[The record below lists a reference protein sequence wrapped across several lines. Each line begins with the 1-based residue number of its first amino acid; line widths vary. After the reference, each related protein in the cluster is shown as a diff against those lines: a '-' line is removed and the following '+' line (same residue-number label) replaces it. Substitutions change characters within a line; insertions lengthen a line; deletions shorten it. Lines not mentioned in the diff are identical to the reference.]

1 MPTNVARYARLAEE
15 TAVRITGSYLSWT
28 DFLNTAARLYKYPY
42 HEQLLIY
49 AQRPEATA
57 CASFDIW
64 NQYMGRYIR
73 RGAKGIALIDSSGDT
88 PKLKY
93 VFDVS
98 DTGGSERSRSPN
110 LWTYRPEHEQAVSAD
125 LEQQFSIPG
134 TGDFAEQLEQIVYVQ
149 VTNYFLAHQQ
159 DILGIVDGSGL
170 EGYHEYDKGVA
181 FINAAAVSVNYTL
194 FARCGLAETSRFA
207 PEDFA
212 PVLDFNTPQ
221 AVSALGS
228 AVSQIS
234 EAILRTMEV
243 TIKRYDRAQQAER
256 SVTHGEQ
263 SDLHTQRG
271 LLDSR
276 PGTVPAGDEAP
287 GQVRE
292 DAQTVPAGAPS
303 GAVEQP
309 DPVGAAVSP
318 SGGDRGDGEPAIGA
332 DDAPAGEGGRGD
344 GGTEGQRPDEMG
356 GSDEQPESPG
366 GRSDPD
372 GTDLRLTEE
381 TPPLVETQFSFFPT
395 EAEQIESIAEAE
407 RAEPAPSAFS
417 FTQEEID
424 HVLRLGGNTD
434 RQRERIVAAFEKQKS
449 TPEIA
454 AVLQQLYHG
463 GNGIGSMNVW
473 YDQEGIRLS
482 HGESARYD
490 RSAQVISWSAAA
502 ERIGQLLETGQF
514 ATNIELAEAEG
525 YERRLLAEQFWNL
538 YHDFSEEARV
548 SGYLES
554 LSENP
559 ERGFPE
565 QTAWIAEH
573 LKSSEFRTV
582 LAAEFQQFHHDYK
595 KDRWL
600 LRFHYHKLDEL
611 LQNLQDLDLPRR
623 TFSAEQMEVPSSS
636 QHITQDEIDAA
647 LSSGSG
653 VSGGKGRIF
662 AFFQEG
668 HTDKEKANF
677 LKHEHGIGGRSH
689 ALSGATYSEESHD
702 SKGMRFKK
710 QDCPDISLSWEKVSR
725 RITDLIRKGRYL
737 TEQEQAEY
745 DKIQEEKALAESVPE
760 LETVGRIEY
769 PGTNGEPGEI
779 VAYTDAEQFVQDIRE
794 ETYYGAPITVVLY
807 RDEHGQTIPQDF
819 LKELDPPPKGLRV
832 EDAPVLENDLD
843 AIAPGE
849 GDTVEDRQP
858 DASIW
863 PYNGVKGRHPDDIV
877 LYQMGDF
884 FEIYGEDA
892 KVVAPELGLQLVSR
906 TIPTGGRVEMCGFPA
921 NRLEQ
926 VVEQLRDKHDVTVS
940 AAMEGNVQRREY
952 SLLSI
957 DHEAEQAINAREAE
971 FGADGTRVFRDAEA
985 ETAPRYEVVVY
996 HHFENGFD
1004 ERGDY
1009 QTLREAEEAAE
1020 KYVDGSM
1027 EPDGFA
1033 YDGAAVYDLTD
1044 KKYLRIYGDYPDEKA
1059 HAQVNEL
1066 TQSNDLQVEMEAW
1079 QAQQASEK
1087 QDVVDAL
1094 TEQEQTIVRAMETA
1108 GFLFDPQGANPGL
1121 NENLVFTAGE
1131 SGYPVTFQNWEQAYA
1146 WIDAA
1151 ELRDTPGLRE
1161 QVQQI
1166 LHPAAKDAVLSD
1178 EEFARDY
1185 LVPGETTFEMNG
1197 RTFMVDRVNENSG
1210 TVNLQDITFVQAV
1223 GFPIFRVEPISAI
1236 RQYLEP
1242 QQEIQPQQPNSF
1254 IDHYYVVE
1262 DLQVRGALQLKE
1274 YSTFGEAMTAYRSLP
1289 TDRVK
1294 ALGVQNTRTPLP
1306 GSLDLIQCK
1315 DGHDTLI
1322 RDYERVDGWQNPE
1335 ILELVDKIDAAL
1347 RENRVN
1353 ATPAENYVITND
1365 NLGTGGQKEKFWRNI
1380 KAIATLKQIE
1390 REERHATPEEQHLL
1404 SQYVGWGG
1412 LADAFDQ
1419 GKSAWATEYSELKE
1433 LLTPEEYA
1441 AARSSTL
1448 NAHYTSPTIIRAI
1461 YDAVGQMGFQ
1471 TGNILEPAMGIG
1483 NFFGVLPEEMKNS
1496 RLYGVELDSIS
1507 GRIARQLYPNA
1518 NITIAGFETTDRR
1531 DFYDLAIGNVPF
1543 GDYKVNDRGYNRL
1556 GFSIHNYFLAK
1567 SLDQLRPGGVA
1578 AFVTSRYTM
1587 DAKNPEVRRYLGQR
1601 AELLGAIRLPN
1612 TAFKANAGAEVVS
1625 DILFLQKRDRPMD
1638 LEPDWVHLG
1647 QTEDGY
1653 AINSYFLDHPEMVL
1667 GKNSSVSTAHG
1678 MDYTVQPLED
1688 RSLGELLQEAVQH
1701 IQGSYREAELPDLDE
1716 SAPLQ
1721 NTIPAD
1727 PEVKNYSYTVV
1738 EGEVYYRENSI
1749 MVQPDLNATAK
1760 ERVKGMVNLRRIL
1773 SDLITYQLEDYPDTA
1788 ISDKQ
1793 QELNAAYDQF
1803 TAKFGLINTRA
1814 NALAFSQDSSYYLL
1828 CSLEILDEEKNLK
1841 AKADIFT
1848 KRTIRPERQ
1857 ITSVDTPAEALAVSI
1872 GEHGKVDLPFM
1883 AQLLGT
1889 PDQYDDLISS
1899 LQGVIFRDPL
1909 EASAEDITQGW
1920 HTADDYLSGNVRAKL
1935 KMARMA
1941 AQTDSS
1947 YSMNVSAL
1955 EKAKPKDLDASEI
1968 DVRLG
1973 ATWLDKTY
1981 VQQFMVETFDT
1992 PYYLRRSIQVHFA
2005 AQTAEWN
2012 ISGKTSIGRND
2023 VAATVTYGTERA
2035 SAYRILEDT
2044 LNLRDVRIY
2053 DTIQDADGKEKR
2065 VLNKSETTLAQQKQ
2079 QAIKD
2084 AFRDWIWKDAR
2095 RRETLVTQYNE
2106 LFNSQRPREFDGSHI
2121 HFVGMNPEITLRE
2134 HQRNAIAHVL
2144 YGGNTLLAHE
2154 VGAGKS
2160 FEMAASAME
2169 SKRLGLCQKS
2179 MFVVPNHLI
2188 LQWSNE
2194 FLRLYPNANL
2204 LVTTEK
2210 DFAPDRRKKF
2220 CARIATGD
2228 YDAVIIGHS
2237 QFEKIPIS
2245 AERQERLLQREI
2257 DDVTNALDELK
2268 RNRGESFS
2276 IKQMEKT
2283 RKSLQARLEK
2293 LNNTER
2299 KDDVITFE
2307 QLGVD
2312 RLFVDESQSYKNLF
2326 LYTKMR
2332 NIAGL
2337 STSEA
2342 QRSSD
2347 MFMKCRYLDEITG
2360 GRGVVF
2366 ASGTPVSNS
2375 MTELYTLMRYLQY
2388 NTLQQKG
2395 LSHFDAWAS
2404 TFGETVTA
2412 IELAPEGTGYRARTR
2427 FAKFFNLPELM
2438 SMFKE
2443 VADIKTS
2450 DQLHLPVP
2458 DARFETVVVQPS
2470 SVQKEMVT
2478 ALSDRAAKVHS
2489 GMVDPSE
2496 DNMLRITSDGRK
2508 IGLDQRL
2515 MNPMLP
2521 DDPGSK
2527 VNACVEKVLA
2537 IWKDGQADRLTQMIF
2552 CDMSTPKGDGSF
2564 NVYDDIRSKL
2574 IAQGVPEKEI
2584 AFIHTANTDAKKKE
2598 LFAKVRSGQVRI
2610 LMGSTQKMG
2619 AGTNAQDRL
2628 IALHHLDVGWR
2639 PSDMTQRNGRIIRQ
2653 GNQNKEVQIY
2663 QYVTEGTFDA
2673 YIWQTL
2679 ENKQKFISQIM
2690 TSKSPV
2696 RACEDVDEQALS
2708 YAEVKALCAGNP
2720 LIKEKMDLDIEVSR
2734 LKVLKADHQSKQYR
2748 LEDQILKVFPAQI
2761 EQCKSVIQRL
2771 EMDIQ
2776 TVQAHPLPKE
2786 GFVGIQV
2793 GSRVFDD
2800 KQLAGAAILAACKAC
2815 KTMEAI
2821 HVGSYRGFEMELSFS
2836 PIQNAFEMSL
2846 KGAISHRVTLG
2857 TDARGN
2863 LIRMDNT
2870 LAAIPDQLT
2879 HTKEQLSNVEYQMEA
2894 AKAELG
2900 KPFPQAEELT
2910 QKSSRLAELDAQL
2923 NMADSGTVSQ
2933 EQEKPKA
2940 LDEIIAQATAAAA
2953 QENSQRR
2960 QNPQVKRET
2969 ER

>member
-1 MPTNVARYARLAEE
+1 
-15 TAVRITGSYLSWT
+15 
-28 DFLNTAARLYKYPY
+28 
-42 HEQLLIY
+42 
-49 AQRPEATA
+49 
-57 CASFDIW
+57 
-64 NQYMGRYIR
+64 
-73 RGAKGIALIDSSGDT
+73 
-88 PKLKY
+88 
-93 VFDVS
+93 
-98 DTGGSERSRSPN
+98 
-110 LWTYRPEHEQAVSAD
+110 
-125 LEQQFSIPG
+125 
-134 TGDFAEQLEQIVYVQ
+134 
-149 VTNYFLAHQQ
+149 
-159 DILGIVDGSGL
+159 
-170 EGYHEYDKGVA
+170 
-181 FINAAAVSVNYTL
+181 
-194 FARCGLAETSRFA
+194 
-207 PEDFA
+207 
-212 PVLDFNTPQ
+212 
-221 AVSALGS
+221 
-228 AVSQIS
+228 
-234 EAILRTMEV
+234 ME
-243 TIKRYDRAQQAER
+243 
-256 SVTHGEQ
+256 
-263 SDLHTQRG
+263 
-271 LLDSR
+271 
-276 PGTVPAGDEAP
+276 
-287 GQVRE
+287 
-292 DAQTVPAGAPS
+292 
-303 GAVEQP
+303 
-309 DPVGAAVSP
+309 
-318 SGGDRGDGEPAIGA
+318 
-332 DDAPAGEGGRGD
+332 
-344 GGTEGQRPDEMG
+344 
-356 GSDEQPESPG
+356 
-366 GRSDPD
+366 
-372 GTDLRLTEE
+372 
-381 TPPLVETQFSFFPT
+381 
-395 EAEQIESIAEAE
+395 
-407 RAEPAPSAFS
+407 
-417 FTQEEID
+417 
-424 HVLRLGGNTD
+424 
-434 RQRERIVAAFEKQKS
+434 
-449 TPEIA
+449 
-454 AVLQQLYHG
+454 
-463 GNGIGSMNVW
+463 
-473 YDQEGIRLS
+473 
-482 HGESARYD
+482 
-490 RSAQVISWSAAA
+490 
-502 ERIGQLLETGQF
+502 
-514 ATNIELAEAEG
+514 
-525 YERRLLAEQFWNL
+525 
-538 YHDFSEEARV
+538 
-548 SGYLES
+548 
-554 LSENP
+554 
-559 ERGFPE
+559 
-565 QTAWIAEH
+565 
-573 LKSSEFRTV
+573 
-582 LAAEFQQFHHDYK
+582 
-595 KDRWL
+595 
-600 LRFHYHKLDEL
+600 
-611 LQNLQDLDLPRR
+611 
-623 TFSAEQMEVPSSS
+623 
-636 QHITQDEIDAA
+636 
-647 LSSGSG
+647 
-653 VSGGKGRIF
+653 
-662 AFFQEG
+662 
-668 HTDKEKANF
+668 
-677 LKHEHGIGGRSH
+677 
-689 ALSGATYSEESHD
+689 
-702 SKGMRFKK
+702 
-710 QDCPDISLSWEKVSR
+710 
-725 RITDLIRKGRYL
+725 
-737 TEQEQAEY
+737 
-745 DKIQEEKALAESVPE
+745 
-760 LETVGRIEY
+760 
-769 PGTNGEPGEI
+769 
-779 VAYTDAEQFVQDIRE
+779 YTDAEQFIQDIQE

-819 LKELDPPPKGLRV
+819 LKQLDPPPKGFRV
-832 EDAPVLENDLD
+832 EDAPVLANDLD
-843 AIAPGE
+843 AIAPEE
-849 GDTVEDRQP
+849 GNTLEDRQT
-858 DASIW
+858 DASVW
-863 PYNGVKGRHPDDIV
+863 AYNGVKERHPDDIV

-892 KVVAPELGLQLVSR
+892 KVAAPELGLQLVSR

-921 NRLEQ
+921 SRLEQ

-940 AAMEGNVQRREY
+940 AAMEGSTQRREY
-952 SLLSI
+952 SLPSI
-957 DHEAEQAINAREAE
+957 DHEAEQAINAQEAE
-971 FGADGTRVFRDAEA
+971 FGADGTRVFRNEETNAAPTIRELHEQYKPIVLEAVLQDTAYRNACGHSDYENAVIEGNAAIRRAVLGSGNMELLRLYSDMPEFRQRLHREIIDGTYPRLHELLRPLSQDDIDDAIRAWNSDPQSKHAVVRFMEEHGQEDGAAEWLAREYGANPAKPLHFTRSGSDIDVQFPWEA
-985 ETAPRYEVVVY
+985 VRNRIAQLVQEGKFITWQEMEDAQRMAPRYEVVVY

-1009 QTLREAEEAAE
+1009 HTLREAEEAAQ

-1044 KKYLRIYGDYPDEKA
+1044 KKYLRIFGDYPDEKA

-1066 TQSNDLQVEMEAW
+1066 TQSNDLQIEMEAW
-1079 QAQQASEK
+1079 QAQQTGEK
-1087 QDVVDAL
+1087 QDVVDA
-1094 TEQEQTIVRAMETA
+1094 
-1108 GFLFDPQGANPGL
+1108 
-1121 NENLVFTAGE
+1121 
-1131 SGYPVTFQNWEQAYA
+1131 
-1146 WIDAA
+1146 
-1151 ELRDTPGLRE
+1151 
-1161 QVQQI
+1161 
-1166 LHPAAKDAVLSD
+1166 LSD

-1242 QQEIQPQQPNSF
+1242 QQEIQPAQPNSF
-1254 IDHYYVVE
+1254 IDYYYVVE
-1262 DLQVRGALQLKE
+1262 DLQVRGALQLNE
-1274 YSTFGEAMTAYRSLP
+1274 YRTFEEAMAAYRSLP

-1335 ILELVDKIDAAL
+1335 ILELVGKIDAAL
-1347 RENRVN
+1347 RENRVS

-1390 REERHATPEEQHLL
+1390 REKRHATPEEQHLL

-1419 GKSAWATEYSELKE
+1419 GKSAWAAEYSELKE

-1483 NFFGVLPEEMKNS
+1483 NFFGMLPEEMKNS

-1507 GRIARQLYPNA
+1507 GRIARQLYPKA

-1531 DFYDLAIGNVPF
+1531 DFFDLAIGNVPF
-1543 GDYKVNDRGYNRL
+1543 GDYKVNDRGYNQL

-1653 AINSYFLDHPEMVL
+1653 SINSYFLDHPEMVL

-1688 RSLGELLQEAVQH
+1688 RSLGDLLQEAVRH
-1701 IQGSYREAELPDLDE
+1701 IQGSYREADLPDLDE

-1803 TAKFGLINTRA
+1803 TAKYGLINARA

-1857 ITSVDTPAEALAVSI
+1857 VTSVDTPAEALAVSI

-1889 PDQYDDLISS
+1889 PDRYEDLLSS

-1935 KMARMA
+1935 KVAQMA

-1955 EKAKPKDLDASEI
+1955 EKAQPKDLEASEI

-1973 ATWLDKTY
+1973 ATWLDKSY
-1981 VQQFMVETFDT
+1981 IQQFMVETFDT

-2053 DTIQDADGKEKR
+2053 DTVQDADGKEKR
-2065 VLNKSETTLAQQKQ
+2065 VLNRPATTMAQQKQ

-2084 AFRDWIWKDAR
+2084 AFRDWIWKDAS

-2245 AERQERLLQREI
+2245 AERQQRLLQQEI

-2312 RLFVDESQSYKNLF
+2312 RLFVDESQAYKN
-2326 LYTKMR
+2326 
-2332 NIAGL
+2332 
-2337 STSEA
+2337 
-2342 QRSSD
+2342 
-2347 MFMKCRYLDEITG
+2347 
-2360 GRGVVF
+2360 
-2366 ASGTPVSNS
+2366 
-2375 MTELYTLMRYLQY
+2375 
-2388 NTLQQKG
+2388 
-2395 LSHFDAWAS
+2395 
-2404 TFGETVTA
+2404 
-2412 IELAPEGTGYRARTR
+2412 RAKR
-2427 FAKFFNLPELM
+2427 
-2438 SMFKE
+2438 
-2443 VADIKTS
+2443 
-2450 DQLHLPVP
+2450 
-2458 DARFETVVVQPS
+2458 
-2470 SVQKEMVT
+2470 
-2478 ALSDRAAKVHS
+2478 
-2489 GMVDPSE
+2489 
-2496 DNMLRITSDGRK
+2496 
-2508 IGLDQRL
+2508 
-2515 MNPMLP
+2515 
-2521 DDPGSK
+2521 
-2527 VNACVEKVLA
+2527 
-2537 IWKDGQADRLTQMIF
+2537 
-2552 CDMSTPKGDGSF
+2552 
-2564 NVYDDIRSKL
+2564 
-2574 IAQGVPEKEI
+2574 
-2584 AFIHTANTDAKKKE
+2584 
-2598 LFAKVRSGQVRI
+2598 
-2610 LMGSTQKMG
+2610 
-2619 AGTNAQDRL
+2619 
-2628 IALHHLDVGWR
+2628 
-2639 PSDMTQRNGRIIRQ
+2639 
-2653 GNQNKEVQIY
+2653 
-2663 QYVTEGTFDA
+2663 
-2673 YIWQTL
+2673 
-2679 ENKQKFISQIM
+2679 
-2690 TSKSPV
+2690 
-2696 RACEDVDEQALS
+2696 
-2708 YAEVKALCAGNP
+2708 CA
-2720 LIKEKMDLDIEVSR
+2720 
-2734 LKVLKADHQSKQYR
+2734 
-2748 LEDQILKVFPAQI
+2748 
-2761 EQCKSVIQRL
+2761 
-2771 EMDIQ
+2771 
-2776 TVQAHPLPKE
+2776 
-2786 GFVGIQV
+2786 
-2793 GSRVFDD
+2793 
-2800 KQLAGAAILAACKAC
+2800 
-2815 KTMEAI
+2815 
-2821 HVGSYRGFEMELSFS
+2821 
-2836 PIQNAFEMSL
+2836 
-2846 KGAISHRVTLG
+2846 
-2857 TDARGN
+2857 
-2863 LIRMDNT
+2863 
-2870 LAAIPDQLT
+2870 
-2879 HTKEQLSNVEYQMEA
+2879 
-2894 AKAELG
+2894 
-2900 KPFPQAEELT
+2900 
-2910 QKSSRLAELDAQL
+2910 
-2923 NMADSGTVSQ
+2923 
-2933 EQEKPKA
+2933 
-2940 LDEIIAQATAAAA
+2940 
-2953 QENSQRR
+2953 
-2960 QNPQVKRET
+2960 
-2969 ER
+2969 

>member
-1 MPTNVARYARLAEE
+1 M
-15 TAVRITGSYLSWT
+15 
-28 DFLNTAARLYKYPY
+28 
-42 HEQLLIY
+42 
-49 AQRPEATA
+49 
-57 CASFDIW
+57 
-64 NQYMGRYIR
+64 
-73 RGAKGIALIDSSGDT
+73 
-88 PKLKY
+88 
-93 VFDVS
+93 
-98 DTGGSERSRSPN
+98 
-110 LWTYRPEHEQAVSAD
+110 
-125 LEQQFSIPG
+125 
-134 TGDFAEQLEQIVYVQ
+134 
-149 VTNYFLAHQQ
+149 
-159 DILGIVDGSGL
+159 
-170 EGYHEYDKGVA
+170 
-181 FINAAAVSVNYTL
+181 
-194 FARCGLAETSRFA
+194 
-207 PEDFA
+207 
-212 PVLDFNTPQ
+212 
-221 AVSALGS
+221 
-228 AVSQIS
+228 
-234 EAILRTMEV
+234 
-243 TIKRYDRAQQAER
+243 
-256 SVTHGEQ
+256 
-263 SDLHTQRG
+263 
-271 LLDSR
+271 
-276 PGTVPAGDEAP
+276 
-287 GQVRE
+287 
-292 DAQTVPAGAPS
+292 
-303 GAVEQP
+303 
-309 DPVGAAVSP
+309 
-318 SGGDRGDGEPAIGA
+318 
-332 DDAPAGEGGRGD
+332 
-344 GGTEGQRPDEMG
+344 
-356 GSDEQPESPG
+356 
-366 GRSDPD
+366 
-372 GTDLRLTEE
+372 
-381 TPPLVETQFSFFPT
+381 ETQFSFFPT

-434 RQRERIVAAFEKQKS
+434 RQREQIVAEFEKQKS

-454 AVLQQLYHG
+454 AVLQRLYHG
-463 GNGIGSMNVW
+463 GNGIGSINVW

-482 HGESARYD
+482 RGESARYD

-502 ERIGQLLETGQF
+502 QRIGQLLEAGQF

-525 YERRLLAEQFWNL
+525 YERSLLAEQLWNL

-565 QTAWIAEH
+565 QTAWIAEQ
-573 LKSSEFRTV
+573 LKSSEFQTV
-582 LAAEFQQFHHDYK
+582 LAAEFQQLLQDYQQ
-595 KDRWL
+595 DRHL
-600 LRFHYHKLDEL
+600 LRFHYHKLDEIL
-611 LQNLQDLDLPRR
+611 ASLQDLELPRR
-623 TFSAEQMEVPSSS
+623 TFSTENMEVPSSS

-647 LSSGSG
+647 LASGSG

-662 AFFQEG
+662 AFFQES
-668 HTDKEKANF
+668 HTEKEKADF
-677 LKHEHGIGGRSH
+677 LKHEHGIGGHSH

-710 QDCPDISLSWEKVSR
+710 QDCPDVSLSWEKVSR

-745 DKIQEEKALAESVPE
+745 DKIQEEKALAESAPE

-769 PGTNGEPGEI
+769 LGTNGEPGEV
-779 VAYTDAEQFVQDIRE
+779 VAYTDAEQFIQDIRE

-807 RDEHGQTIPQDF
+807 RDAHGQTIPQDF
-819 LKELDPPPKGLRV
+819 LKELDPPPKGFRV
-832 EDAPVLENDLD
+832 ENAPV
-843 AIAPGE
+843 
-849 GDTVEDRQP
+849 
-858 DASIW
+858 
-863 PYNGVKGRHPDDIV
+863 
-877 LYQMGDF
+877 M
-884 FEIYGEDA
+884 
-892 KVVAPELGLQLVSR
+892 
-906 TIPTGGRVEMCGFPA
+906 
-921 NRLEQ
+921 
-926 VVEQLRDKHDVTVS
+926 
-940 AAMEGNVQRREY
+940 
-952 SLLSI
+952 
-957 DHEAEQAINAREAE
+957 EQAIHTQEQ
-971 FGADGTRVFRDAEA
+971 TQDAQRM
-985 ETAPRYEVVVY
+985 APRYQVIVY
-996 HHFENGFD
+996 HPVENGFD
-1004 ERGDY
+1004 ERRDY
-1009 QTLREAEEAAE
+1009 PTLREAEEAAQ

-1044 KKYLRIYGDYPDEKA
+1044 KKYLRIYGEYPDETA
-1059 HAQVNEL
+1059 QAQVNEL
-1066 TQSNDLQVEMEAW
+1066 AQSNDLQVEMEAW
-1079 QAQQASEK
+1079 KSQQASEK
-1087 QDVVDAL
+1087 QDVVDA
-1094 TEQEQTIVRAMETA
+1094 
-1108 GFLFDPQGANPGL
+1108 
-1121 NENLVFTAGE
+1121 
-1131 SGYPVTFQNWEQAYA
+1131 
-1146 WIDAA
+1146 
-1151 ELRDTPGLRE
+1151 
-1161 QVQQI
+1161 
-1166 LHPAAKDAVLSD
+1166 LSD

-1185 LVPGETTFEMNG
+1185 LVPGETTFQMNG

-1223 GFPIFRVEPISAI
+1223 GFPIFRVEPIAAI

-1242 QQEIQPQQPNSF
+1242 QQEIQPQQSNSF

-1274 YSTFGEAMTAYRSLP
+1274 YSTFVEAMAAYRSLP

-1347 RENRVN
+1347 RENRLS
-1353 ATPAENYVITND
+1353 ATPAENYVITD
-1365 NLGTGGQKEKFWRNI
+1365 DHLGEGGPKAKFQANIRAIQLLQELESTGQQ
-1380 KAIATLKQIE
+1380 AT
-1390 REERHATPEEQHLL
+1390 AEQQEVL
-1404 SQYVGWGG
+1404 SRYVGWGG
-1412 LADAFDQ
+1412 LADAFDPS
-1419 GKSAWATEYSELKE
+1419 KDSWSKEYTTLKNLLSE
-1433 LLTPEEYA
+1433 EEYA

-1483 NFFGVLPEEMKNS
+1483 NFFGMLPEEMKNS

-1507 GRIARQLYPNA
+1507 GRIARQLYPRA

-1531 DFYDLAIGNVPF
+1531 DFFDLAIGNVPF

-1653 AINSYFLDHPEMVL
+1653 SINSYFLDHPEMVL

-1678 MDYTVQPLED
+1678 MDYTVEPLED
-1688 RSLGELLQEAVQH
+1688 HSLGDLLQEAVQH

-1803 TAKFGLINTRA
+1803 TAKYGLINARA

-1857 ITSVDTPAEALAVSI
+1857 VTSVDTPAEALAVSI

-1889 PDQYDDLISS
+1889 PDQYEDLLSS
-1899 LQGVIFRDPL
+1899 LQGVIFRDPM

-1935 KMARMA
+1935 KVAQLA
-1941 AQTDSS
+1941 AQTDSG
-1947 YSMNVSAL
+1947 YSVNVSAL
-1955 EKAKPKDLDASEI
+1955 EKAQPKDLDASEI

-1973 ATWLDKTY
+1973 ATWLDKSY
-1981 VQQFMVETFDT
+1981 IQQFMMETFET

-2005 AQTAEWN
+2005 PHTAEWN

-2084 AFRDWIWKDAR
+2084 AFRDWIWKDAS

-2210 DFAPDRRKKF
+2210 DFEPARRKKF

-2245 AERQERLLQREI
+2245 AERQQRLLQQEI

-2312 RLFVDESQSYKNLF
+2312 RLFVDESQAYKNLF

-2412 IELAPEGTGYRARTR
+2412 IEMAPEGIGYRARTR

-2438 SMFKE
+2438 S
-2443 VADIKTS
+2443 
-2450 DQLHLPVP
+2450 
-2458 DARFETVVVQPS
+2458 
-2470 SVQKEMVT
+2470 
-2478 ALSDRAAKVHS
+2478 
-2489 GMVDPSE
+2489 
-2496 DNMLRITSDGRK
+2496 
-2508 IGLDQRL
+2508 
-2515 MNPMLP
+2515 
-2521 DDPGSK
+2521 
-2527 VNACVEKVLA
+2527 
-2537 IWKDGQADRLTQMIF
+2537 
-2552 CDMSTPKGDGSF
+2552 
-2564 NVYDDIRSKL
+2564 
-2574 IAQGVPEKEI
+2574 
-2584 AFIHTANTDAKKKE
+2584 
-2598 LFAKVRSGQVRI
+2598 
-2610 LMGSTQKMG
+2610 
-2619 AGTNAQDRL
+2619 
-2628 IALHHLDVGWR
+2628 
-2639 PSDMTQRNGRIIRQ
+2639 
-2653 GNQNKEVQIY
+2653 
-2663 QYVTEGTFDA
+2663 
-2673 YIWQTL
+2673 
-2679 ENKQKFISQIM
+2679 
-2690 TSKSPV
+2690 
-2696 RACEDVDEQALS
+2696 
-2708 YAEVKALCAGNP
+2708 
-2720 LIKEKMDLDIEVSR
+2720 IEVSR

-2748 LEDQILKVFPAQI
+2748 LEDQILKEFPAQI

-2771 EMDIQ
+2771 ETDIQ

-2793 GSRVFDD
+2793 GSRTFDD
-2800 KQLAGAAILAACKAC
+2800 KQLAGTAILAACKAC

-2821 HVGSYRGFEMELSFS
+2821 HIGSYRGFEMELSYS
-2836 PIQNAFEMSL
+2836 LIQNAFEMSL
-2846 KGAISHRVTLG
+2846 KGAISHRVALG

-2863 LIRMDNT
+2863 LTRMDNA
-2870 LAAIPDQLT
+2870 LASIPDRLT

-2894 AKAELG
+2894 AKAELE
-2900 KPFPQAEELT
+2900 KPFPQAEELA
-2910 QKSSRLAELDAQL
+2910 QKSARLAELDAQL
-2923 NMADSGTVSQ
+2923 NMADSGSVPQ
-2933 EQEKPKA
+2933 EKEKPKT
-2940 LDEIIAQATAAAA
+2940 LDEIIAKATAAAA
-2953 QENSQRR
+2953 QENAQRR
-2960 QNPQVKRET
+2960 QNPQVKREP

>member
-15 TAVRITGSYLSWT
+15 TAVRITGSYLSWI
-28 DFLNTAARLYKYPY
+28 DFLSTAARLYKYPY

-64 NQYMGRYIR
+64 NRYMGRYIR
-73 RGAKGIALIDSSGDT
+73 RGAKGIALIDSTSDT
-88 PKLKY
+88 PNLKY

-194 FARCGLAETSRFA
+194 FARCVLAERDHFA

-243 TIKRYDRAQQAER
+243 TIKRYDREHKDER

-271 LLDSR
+271 LLGSR

-292 DAQTVPAGAPS
+292 DAQAVPAGASS
-303 GAVEQP
+303 GSVEQP

-332 DDAPAGEGGRGD
+332 DDAPAGADGRRD

-356 GSDEQPESPG
+356 GLDEQPEGPG

-381 TPPLVETQFSFFPT
+381 TPPLAQMQFSFFPS
-395 EAEQIESIAEAE
+395 EQEQIESIAEAE

-434 RQRERIVAAFEKQKS
+434 RQRERIVAAFEKQKP
-449 TPEIA
+449 TKEIA
-454 AVLQQLYHG
+454 AYLQRLYHG

-473 YDQEGIRLS
+473 YDREGIRLS

-490 RSAQVISWSAAA
+490 RSAQVISWTDAAQ
-502 ERIGQLLETGQF
+502 RIGQLLEAGQF

-525 YERRLLAEQFWNL
+525 YERKLLAEQLWNL

-559 ERGFPE
+559 ERGFPD
-565 QTAWIAEH
+565 QTAWIAEQ
-573 LKSSEFRTV
+573 LKSSQFQTV
-582 LAAEFQQFHHDYK
+582 LASEFQQFHHDYQEG
-595 KDRWL
+595 RWL

-611 LQNLQDLDLPRR
+611 LQTLQDLDLPRR
-623 TFSAEQMEVPSSS
+623 TFSTEQLEVPSSS

-647 LSSGSG
+647 LASGSG
-653 VSGGKGRIF
+653 VSGGKGRTF
-662 AFFQEG
+662 AFFQET
-668 HTDKEKANF
+668 HTDKEKADF
-677 LKHEHGIGGRSH
+677 LKHEHGIGGHSH

-710 QDCPDISLSWEKVSR
+710 LDCPDVSLSWEKVSR

-745 DKIQEEKALAESVPE
+745 DKIQAEKALAESEPE

-769 PGTNGEPGEI
+769 LGTNGEPGE
-779 VAYTDAEQFVQDIRE
+779 VVEYTDAEQFIQDIQE

-819 LKELDPPPKGLRV
+819 LKQLDPPPKGFRV
-832 EDAPVLENDLD
+832 EDAPVMDH
-843 AIAPGE
+843 AIH
-849 GDTVEDRQP
+849 TQ
-858 DASIW
+858 
-863 PYNGVKGRHPDDIV
+863 
-877 LYQMGDF
+877 
-884 FEIYGEDA
+884 
-892 KVVAPELGLQLVSR
+892 
-906 TIPTGGRVEMCGFPA
+906 
-921 NRLEQ
+921 EQ
-926 VVEQLRDKHDVTVS
+926 TQD
-940 AAMEGNVQRREY
+940 M
-952 SLLSI
+952 
-957 DHEAEQAINAREAE
+957 
-971 FGADGTRVFRDAEA
+971 
-985 ETAPRYEVVVY
+985 APRYEVVVY

-1009 QTLREAEEAAE
+1009 HTLSEAEEAAL

-1066 TQSNDLQVEMEAW
+1066 AQSNDLQIEMEAW
-1079 QAQQASEK
+1079 QAQQSGEK
-1087 QDVVDAL
+1087 QAAVDAL
-1094 TEQEQTIVRAMETA
+1094 SEQEQTIVRAMETA
-1108 GFLFDPQGANPGL
+1108 GFLFYPQGANPGL

-1178 EEFARDY
+1178 EEFAREY
-1185 LVPGETTFEMNG
+1185 LVPGETTFQMNG
-1197 RTFMVDRVNENSG
+1197 RTFMVDRVNECSG

-1242 QQEIQPQQPNSF
+1242 RQEIQPQLPNAF

-1274 YSTFGEAMTAYRSLP
+1274 YSTFEEAMAAYRSLP
-1289 TDRVK
+1289 TNQVK

-1347 RENRVN
+1347 RENQVN
-1353 ATPAENYVITND
+1353 TTPAENYVITD
-1365 NLGTGGQKEKFWRNI
+1365 DHLGEGGPKAKFQANIRAIQLLQELESTGQQ
-1380 KAIATLKQIE
+1380 AT
-1390 REERHATPEEQHLL
+1390 AEQQEVL
-1404 SQYVGWGG
+1404 SRYVGWGG
-1412 LADAFDQ
+1412 LADAFDPS
-1419 GKSAWATEYSELKE
+1419 KDSWSKEYTTLKDLLSE
-1433 LLTPEEYA
+1433 EEYA

-1448 NAHYTSPTIIRAI
+1448 NAHYTSPTIIRAV

-1483 NFFGVLPEEMKNS
+1483 NFFGVLPEEMRNS

-1507 GRIARQLYPNA
+1507 GRIARQLYPKA

-1531 DFYDLAIGNVPF
+1531 DFFDLAIGNVPF

-1653 AINSYFLDHPEMVL
+1653 SINSYFLEHPDMVL
-1667 GKNSSVSTAHG
+1667 GRNSSVSTAHG
-1678 MDYTVQPLED
+1678 MDYTVEPLEGI
-1688 RSLGELLQEAVQH
+1688 SLVGQLQEAVRH

-1716 SAPLQ
+1716 SAPVQ

-1773 SDLITYQLEDYPDTA
+1773 SDLITYQLEDFPDAA
-1788 ISDKQ
+1788 ISAKQ

-1803 TAKFGLINTRA
+1803 TAKFGLINARA

-1857 ITSVDTPAEALAVSI
+1857 VTSVDTPAEALAVSI
-1872 GEHGKVDLPFM
+1872 GEHGKVDLPYM

-1941 AQTDSS
+1941 AQTDSG
-1947 YSMNVSAL
+1947 YGVNVSAL

-1973 ATWLDKTY
+1973 ATWLDKSY

-2053 DTIQDADGKEKR
+2053 DTVQDADGKEKR
-2065 VLNKSETTLAQQKQ
+2065 VLNKPATTLAQQKQ

-2084 AFRDWIWKDAR
+2084 AFRDWIWKDAS

-2375 MTELYTLMRYLQY
+2375 MTELY
-2388 NTLQQKG
+2388 
-2395 LSHFDAWAS
+2395 
-2404 TFGETVTA
+2404 
-2412 IELAPEGTGYRARTR
+2412 
-2427 FAKFFNLPELM
+2427 
-2438 SMFKE
+2438 
-2443 VADIKTS
+2443 
-2450 DQLHLPVP
+2450 
-2458 DARFETVVVQPS
+2458 
-2470 SVQKEMVT
+2470 
-2478 ALSDRAAKVHS
+2478 
-2489 GMVDPSE
+2489 
-2496 DNMLRITSDGRK
+2496 
-2508 IGLDQRL
+2508 
-2515 MNPMLP
+2515 
-2521 DDPGSK
+2521 
-2527 VNACVEKVLA
+2527 
-2537 IWKDGQADRLTQMIF
+2537 
-2552 CDMSTPKGDGSF
+2552 
-2564 NVYDDIRSKL
+2564 
-2574 IAQGVPEKEI
+2574 
-2584 AFIHTANTDAKKKE
+2584 
-2598 LFAKVRSGQVRI
+2598 VR
-2610 LMGSTQKMG
+2610 
-2619 AGTNAQDRL
+2619 
-2628 IALHHLDVGWR
+2628 
-2639 PSDMTQRNGRIIRQ
+2639 P
-2653 GNQNKEVQIY
+2653 
-2663 QYVTEGTFDA
+2663 
-2673 YIWQTL
+2673 
-2679 ENKQKFISQIM
+2679 
-2690 TSKSPV
+2690 
-2696 RACEDVDEQALS
+2696 
-2708 YAEVKALCAGNP
+2708 
-2720 LIKEKMDLDIEVSR
+2720 
-2734 LKVLKADHQSKQYR
+2734 
-2748 LEDQILKVFPAQI
+2748 
-2761 EQCKSVIQRL
+2761 
-2771 EMDIQ
+2771 
-2776 TVQAHPLPKE
+2776 
-2786 GFVGIQV
+2786 
-2793 GSRVFDD
+2793 
-2800 KQLAGAAILAACKAC
+2800 
-2815 KTMEAI
+2815 
-2821 HVGSYRGFEMELSFS
+2821 
-2836 PIQNAFEMSL
+2836 
-2846 KGAISHRVTLG
+2846 
-2857 TDARGN
+2857 
-2863 LIRMDNT
+2863 
-2870 LAAIPDQLT
+2870 
-2879 HTKEQLSNVEYQMEA
+2879 
-2894 AKAELG
+2894 
-2900 KPFPQAEELT
+2900 
-2910 QKSSRLAELDAQL
+2910 
-2923 NMADSGTVSQ
+2923 
-2933 EQEKPKA
+2933 
-2940 LDEIIAQATAAAA
+2940 
-2953 QENSQRR
+2953 
-2960 QNPQVKRET
+2960 
-2969 ER
+2969 

>member
-1 MPTNVARYARLAEE
+1 MSSSIKRYVQLADE
-15 TAVRITGSYLSWT
+15 TAMRITSSYLSWT

-73 RGAKGIALIDSSGDT
+73 RGAKGIALIDSTGDT

-110 LWTYRPEHEQAVSAD
+110 LWSYRPEHEQAVSAD

-134 TGDFAEQLEQIVYVQ
+134 TGDFAEQLEQIAYNK
-149 VTNYFLAHQQ
+149 VTEYFLAHQE
-159 DILGIVDGSGL
+159 DIQNIIDGSNL
-170 EGYHEYDKGVA
+170 ERYHEYDKGVA
-181 FINAAAVSVNYTL
+181 FINATAVSVNYTL
-194 FARCGLAETSRFA
+194 FARCGLAERDHFA

-221 AVSALGS
+221 TVSALGS
-228 AVSQIS
+228 AVSEIS

-243 TIKRYDRAQQAER
+243 TIKRYDREQQAER

-276 PGTVPAGDEAP
+276 PGTVPAGDPAP

-292 DAQTVPAGAPS
+292 DAQAVPAGASS
-303 GAVEQP
+303 GAVEQH
-309 DPVGAAVSP
+309 DPVGAAVP
-318 SGGDRGDGEPAIGA
+318 PPEGDRGDGEPSIGA
-332 DDAPAGEGGRGD
+332 DDAPAGGSSRGN

-356 GSDEQPESPG
+356 GADERPEGPG
-366 GRSDPD
+366 GRSDSE

-381 TPPLVETQFSFFPT
+381 TPPLTQMQFSFFPT

-407 RAEPAPSAFS
+407 RAESALSAFS

-424 HVLRLGGNTD
+424 NVLRLGGNTD
-434 RQRERIVAAFEKQKS
+434 RQRERIVAAFEKQKP
-449 TPEIA
+449 TTEIA
-454 AVLQQLYHG
+454 AYLQRLYHG

-490 RSAQVISWSAAA
+490 RSAQVISWVAAA
-502 ERIGQLLETGQF
+502 ERIGQLLEAGQF

-525 YERRLLAEQFWNL
+525 HERKLLAEQLWNL

-554 LSENP
+554 LSDNP
-559 ERGFPE
+559 EQGFPE
-565 QTAWIAEH
+565 QTAWIAEQ

-595 KDRWL
+595 EDRWL
-600 LRFHYHKLDEL
+600 LRFHYHKLEEL

-623 TFSAEQMEVPSSS
+623 AFSTEQMEVPSSS

-647 LSSGSG
+647 LASGSG

-662 AFFQEG
+662 AFFQES
-668 HTDKEKANF
+668 HTEKEKADF
-677 LKHEHGIGGRSH
+677 LKHEHGIGGHSH

-702 SKGMRFKK
+702 SKGIRFKK
-710 QDCPDISLSWEKVSR
+710 LDCPDISLSWEKVSR

-745 DKIQEEKALAESVPE
+745 DKIQEEKALAESEPE
-760 LETVGRIEY
+760 LQTVGRIEY
-769 PGTNGEPGEI
+769 LGSNGKPGE
-779 VAYTDAEQFVQDIRE
+779 VVEYTDAEQFIQDIQE

-807 RDEHGQTIPQDF
+807 RDEHGQTITQDF
-819 LKELDPPPKGLRV
+819 LKQLDPPPKGFRV
-832 EDAPVLENDLD
+832 EDAPVLANDLD
-843 AIAPGE
+843 AIAPEE
-849 GDTVEDRQP
+849 GNTLEDRQT
-858 DASIW
+858 DASVW
-863 PYNGVKGRHPDDIV
+863 AYNGVKERHPDDIV

-892 KVVAPELGLQLVSR
+892 KVAAPELGLQLVSR

-921 NRLEQ
+921 SRLEQ

-940 AAMEGNVQRREY
+940 AAMEGSTQRREY

-957 DHEAEQAINAREAE
+957 DHEAEQSIDAQEAE
-971 FGADGTRVFRDAEA
+971 FGADGTRVFRDAED

-1009 QTLREAEEAAE
+1009 HTLREAEEAAL

-1033 YDGAAVYDLTD
+1033 YDGAAVYDLED

-1066 TQSNDLQVEMEAW
+1066 EQSNDLQIEMEAW
-1079 QAQQASEK
+1079 QAQQTGEK
-1087 QDVVDAL
+1087 QDVVDA
-1094 TEQEQTIVRAMETA
+1094 
-1108 GFLFDPQGANPGL
+1108 
-1121 NENLVFTAGE
+1121 
-1131 SGYPVTFQNWEQAYA
+1131 
-1146 WIDAA
+1146 
-1151 ELRDTPGLRE
+1151 
-1161 QVQQI
+1161 
-1166 LHPAAKDAVLSD
+1166 LSD

-1185 LVPGETTFEMNG
+1185 LVPGETTFQMNG

-1223 GFPIFRVEPISAI
+1223 GFPIFRVEPIAAI

-1242 QQEIQPQQPNSF
+1242 QQEIQPQQSNSF
-1254 IDHYYVVE
+1254 IDHFYVVE

-1274 YSTFGEAMTAYRSLP
+1274 YSTFVEAMAAYRSLP

-1353 ATPAENYVITND
+1353 ATPAENYVITD
-1365 NLGTGGQKEKFWRNI
+1365 DHLGEGGPKAKFQANIRAIQLLQDLESTGQQ
-1380 KAIATLKQIE
+1380 AT
-1390 REERHATPEEQHLL
+1390 AEQQEVL
-1404 SQYVGWGG
+1404 SRYVGWGG
-1412 LADAFDQ
+1412 LADAFDPS
-1419 GKSAWATEYSELKE
+1419 KDFWSKEYTTLKNLLSE
-1433 LLTPEEYA
+1433 EEYA

-1448 NAHYTSPTIIRAI
+1448 NAHYTSPTIIRAV

-1483 NFFGVLPEEMKNS
+1483 NFFGMLPEEMRNS

-1507 GRIARQLYPNA
+1507 GRIARQLYPSA

-1556 GFSIHNYFLAK
+1556 DFSIHNYFLAK

-1653 AINSYFLDHPEMVL
+1653 SINSYFLDHPEMVL

-1688 RSLGELLQEAVQH
+1688 RSLGELLQEAVRH

-1803 TAKFGLINTRA
+1803 TAKYGLINARA

-1857 ITSVDTPAEALAVSI
+1857 VTSVDTPAEALAVSI
-1872 GEHGKVDLPFM
+1872 GEHGKVDLRFM

-1889 PDQYDDLISS
+1889 PDQYEDLLSS

-1935 KMARMA
+1935 KVAQLA

-1947 YSMNVSAL
+1947 YSVNVSAL
-1955 EKAKPKDLDASEI
+1955 EKAQPKDLDASEI

-1973 ATWLDKTY
+1973 ATWLDKSY
-1981 VQQFMVETFDT
+1981 IQQFMMETFET

-2084 AFRDWIWKDAR
+2084 AFRDWIWKDAS

-2210 DFAPDRRKKF
+2210 DFEPARRKKF

-2245 AERQERLLQREI
+2245 AERQQRLLQQEI

-2312 RLFVDESQSYKNLF
+2312 RLFVDESQAYKNLF

-2458 DARFETVVVQPS
+2458 DAKFETVVVQPS
-2470 SVQKEMVT
+2470 PVQQEMVSS
-2478 ALSDRAAKVHS
+2478 LSDRAAKVHS

-2515 MNPMLP
+2515 MNPLLP

-2619 AGTNAQDRL
+2619 AGTNCQDRL
-2628 IALHHLDVGWR
+2628 VALHHLDVGWR

-2653 GNQNKEVQIY
+2653 GNRNKEVQIY

-2748 LEDQILKVFPAQI
+2748 LEDQILKEFPAQI

-2771 EMDIQ
+2771 ETDIQ

-2793 GSRVFDD
+2793 GSRTFDD
-2800 KQLAGAAILAACKAC
+2800 KQLAGTAILAACKAC

-2821 HVGSYRGFEMELSFS
+2821 HIGSYRGFEMELSYS
-2836 PIQNAFEMSL
+2836 LIQNAFEMSL
-2846 KGAISHRVTLG
+2846 KGAISHRVALG

-2863 LIRMDNT
+2863 LTRMDNA
-2870 LAAIPDQLT
+2870 LASIPDRLT

-2894 AKAELG
+2894 AKAELE
-2900 KPFPQAEELT
+2900 KPFPQAEELA
-2910 QKSSRLAELDAQL
+2910 QKSARLAELDAQL
-2923 NMADSGTVSQ
+2923 NMADSGSVPQ
-2933 EQEKPKA
+2933 EKEKPKT
-2940 LDEIIAQATAAAA
+2940 LDEIIAKATAAAA
-2953 QENSQRR
+2953 QENAQRR
-2960 QNPQVKRET
+2960 QNPQVKREP

>member
-1 MPTNVARYARLAEE
+1 MPTNVTRYARLAEE

-110 LWTYRPEHEQAVSAD
+110 LWSYRPEHEQAVSAD

-134 TGDFAEQLEQIVYVQ
+134 TGDFAEQLEQISYNKA
-149 VTNYFLAHQQ
+149 TEYFLAHQQ
-159 DILGIVDGSGL
+159 DILGIVDGSAL

-181 FINAAAVSVNYTL
+181 FINATAVSVNYTL
-194 FARCGLAETSRFA
+194 FARCGLAERDHFA
-207 PEDFA
+207 PEDFS

-221 AVSALGS
+221 TVSALGS
-228 AVSQIS
+228 AVSEIS

-243 TIKRYDRAQQAER
+243 TIKRYDREQQAER

-276 PGTVPAGDEAP
+276 PGTVPAGDQAP

-309 DPVGAAVSP
+309 DPVGAAVPP

-332 DDAPAGEGGRGD
+332 DDAPAGGGGRGD

-356 GSDEQPESPG
+356 GSDERPEGPG
-366 GRSDPD
+366 GRSDSE

-407 RAEPAPSAFS
+407 RAEPAHSAFS

-424 HVLRLGGNTD
+424 HVLRLGGNTV
-434 RQRERIVAAFEKQKS
+434 RQRERIVAAFEKQKP
-449 TPEIA
+449 TEEIA
-454 AVLQQLYHG
+454 AYLQRLYHG

-490 RSAQVISWSAAA
+490 RSAQVISWVAAA
-502 ERIGQLLETGQF
+502 ERIGQLLEAGQF

-525 YERRLLAEQFWNL
+525 YERKLLAEQLWNL

-565 QTAWIAEH
+565 QTAWIAEQ
-573 LKSSEFRTV
+573 LKSSEFRTALV
-582 LAAEFQQFHHDYK
+582 AEFQQFHHDYK
-595 KDRWL
+595 EDRWL

-623 TFSAEQMEVPSSS
+623 TFSTEQMEVPSSS

-647 LSSGSG
+647 LASGSG

-662 AFFQEG
+662 AFFQESR
-668 HTDKEKANF
+668 TEKEKADF
-677 LKHEHGIGGRSH
+677 LKHEHGIGGHSH

-702 SKGMRFKK
+702 GKGIRFKK
-710 QDCPDISLSWEKVSR
+710 QDCPDVSLSWDKVSR

-737 TEQEQAEY
+737 TAQEQAEY
-745 DKIQEEKALAESVPE
+745 DKIQEEKALAESEPE
-760 LETVGRIEY
+760 VGRIEY
-769 PGTNGEPGEI
+769 LGTNGEPGET
-779 VAYTDAEQFVQDIRE
+779 VEYTDAEQFIRDIRE

-819 LKELDPPPKGLRV
+819 LKQLDPPPKGFQV
-832 EDAPVLENDLD
+832 EDAPVLTNDLEELM
-843 AIAPGE
+843 PE
-849 GDTVEDRQP
+849 EEHTVEDRQT
-858 DASIW
+858 DTSVWA
-863 PYNGVKGRHPDDIV
+863 YNGVKERHPDDIV

-884 FEIYGEDA
+884 FEIYGENA
-892 KVVAPELGLQLVSR
+892 KVAAPELGLQLVSR
-906 TIPTGGRVEMCGFPA
+906 AIPTGGRVEMCGFPA

-940 AAMEGNVQRREY
+940 AAMEGSTQRREY
-952 SLLSI
+952 SLPSI
-957 DHEAEQAINAREAE
+957 DHEAEQSIDAQEAE
-971 FGADGTRVFRDAEA
+971 FGADGTRVFRDGETNAAPTIRELHEQYKPIVLEAVLQDTAYRNACGHSDYENAVIEGNAAIRRAVLGSGNMELLRLYSDMPEFRQRLHREIIDGTYPRLHELLRPLSQDDIDDAIRAWNGDPQSKQAVVRFMEEHGQDDGAAEWLA
-985 ETAPRYEVVVY
+985 REYGANPAKPLHFTRSGSDIDVQFPWEAVRNRIAQLVQEGKFITWQEMEEAQRMAPRYEVVVY
-996 HHFENGFD
+996 HHIENGFD

-1009 QTLREAEEAAE
+1009 HTLREAEEAAQ

-1044 KKYLRIYGDYPDEKA
+1044 KKYLRIYSDYPDEKA

-1066 TQSNDLQVEMEAW
+1066 TQSNDLQIEMEAW
-1079 QAQQASEK
+1079 QAQQTGEK
-1087 QDVVDAL
+1087 QDVVD
-1094 TEQEQTIVRAMETA
+1094 T
-1108 GFLFDPQGANPGL
+1108 
-1121 NENLVFTAGE
+1121 
-1131 SGYPVTFQNWEQAYA
+1131 
-1146 WIDAA
+1146 
-1151 ELRDTPGLRE
+1151 
-1161 QVQQI
+1161 
-1166 LHPAAKDAVLSD
+1166 LSD

-1185 LVPGETTFEMNG
+1185 LVPGETTFQMNG

-1210 TVNLQDITFVQAV
+1210 TVNLQDISFIQAV

-1254 IDHYYVVE
+1254 IDFFYVVE

-1274 YSTFGEAMTAYRSLP
+1274 YSTFEEAMAAYRSLP

-1347 RENRVN
+1347 RENHLS
-1353 ATPAENYVITND
+1353 ATPSENFIITDEHLGEGGPKAKFQANIRAIQLLQELESTGQQATAEQQEV
-1365 NLGTGGQKEKFWRNI
+1365 
-1380 KAIATLKQIE
+1380 
-1390 REERHATPEEQHLL
+1390 L
-1404 SQYVGWGG
+1404 SRYVGWGG
-1412 LADAFDQ
+1412 LADAFDPS
-1419 GKSAWATEYSELKE
+1419 KDSWSKEYTTLKNLLSE
-1433 LLTPEEYA
+1433 EEYA

-1483 NFFGVLPEEMKNS
+1483 NFFGMLPEEMKNS

-1531 DFYDLAIGNVPF
+1531 DFFDLAIGNVPF

-1688 RSLGELLQEAVQH
+1688 RSLGDLLQEAVRH

-1773 SDLITYQLEDYPDTA
+1773 SDLITYQLEDFPDTA
-1788 ISDKQ
+1788 ISGKQ

-1803 TAKFGLINTRA
+1803 TAKFGLINSRA
-1814 NALAFSQDSSYYLL
+1814 NALAFS
-1828 CSLEILDEEKNLK
+1828 
-1841 AKADIFT
+1841 
-1848 KRTIRPERQ
+1848 
-1857 ITSVDTPAEALAVSI
+1857 
-1872 GEHGKVDLPFM
+1872 
-1883 AQLLGT
+1883 
-1889 PDQYDDLISS
+1889 
-1899 LQGVIFRDPL
+1899 
-1909 EASAEDITQGW
+1909 
-1920 HTADDYLSGNVRAKL
+1920 
-1935 KMARMA
+1935 
-1941 AQTDSS
+1941 
-1947 YSMNVSAL
+1947 
-1955 EKAKPKDLDASEI
+1955 
-1968 DVRLG
+1968 
-1973 ATWLDKTY
+1973 
-1981 VQQFMVETFDT
+1981 
-1992 PYYLRRSIQVHFA
+1992 
-2005 AQTAEWN
+2005 
-2012 ISGKTSIGRND
+2012 
-2023 VAATVTYGTERA
+2023 
-2035 SAYRILEDT
+2035 
-2044 LNLRDVRIY
+2044 
-2053 DTIQDADGKEKR
+2053 
-2065 VLNKSETTLAQQKQ
+2065 
-2079 QAIKD
+2079 
-2084 AFRDWIWKDAR
+2084 
-2095 RRETLVTQYNE
+2095 
-2106 LFNSQRPREFDGSHI
+2106 
-2121 HFVGMNPEITLRE
+2121 
-2134 HQRNAIAHVL
+2134 
-2144 YGGNTLLAHE
+2144 
-2154 VGAGKS
+2154 
-2160 FEMAASAME
+2160 
-2169 SKRLGLCQKS
+2169 
-2179 MFVVPNHLI
+2179 
-2188 LQWSNE
+2188 
-2194 FLRLYPNANL
+2194 
-2204 LVTTEK
+2204 
-2210 DFAPDRRKKF
+2210 
-2220 CARIATGD
+2220 
-2228 YDAVIIGHS
+2228 
-2237 QFEKIPIS
+2237 
-2245 AERQERLLQREI
+2245 
-2257 DDVTNALDELK
+2257 
-2268 RNRGESFS
+2268 
-2276 IKQMEKT
+2276 
-2283 RKSLQARLEK
+2283 
-2293 LNNTER
+2293 
-2299 KDDVITFE
+2299 
-2307 QLGVD
+2307 
-2312 RLFVDESQSYKNLF
+2312 
-2326 LYTKMR
+2326 
-2332 NIAGL
+2332 
-2337 STSEA
+2337 
-2342 QRSSD
+2342 
-2347 MFMKCRYLDEITG
+2347 
-2360 GRGVVF
+2360 
-2366 ASGTPVSNS
+2366 
-2375 MTELYTLMRYLQY
+2375 
-2388 NTLQQKG
+2388 
-2395 LSHFDAWAS
+2395 
-2404 TFGETVTA
+2404 
-2412 IELAPEGTGYRARTR
+2412 
-2427 FAKFFNLPELM
+2427 
-2438 SMFKE
+2438 
-2443 VADIKTS
+2443 
-2450 DQLHLPVP
+2450 
-2458 DARFETVVVQPS
+2458 
-2470 SVQKEMVT
+2470 
-2478 ALSDRAAKVHS
+2478 
-2489 GMVDPSE
+2489 
-2496 DNMLRITSDGRK
+2496 
-2508 IGLDQRL
+2508 
-2515 MNPMLP
+2515 
-2521 DDPGSK
+2521 
-2527 VNACVEKVLA
+2527 
-2537 IWKDGQADRLTQMIF
+2537 
-2552 CDMSTPKGDGSF
+2552 
-2564 NVYDDIRSKL
+2564 
-2574 IAQGVPEKEI
+2574 
-2584 AFIHTANTDAKKKE
+2584 
-2598 LFAKVRSGQVRI
+2598 
-2610 LMGSTQKMG
+2610 
-2619 AGTNAQDRL
+2619 
-2628 IALHHLDVGWR
+2628 
-2639 PSDMTQRNGRIIRQ
+2639 
-2653 GNQNKEVQIY
+2653 
-2663 QYVTEGTFDA
+2663 
-2673 YIWQTL
+2673 
-2679 ENKQKFISQIM
+2679 
-2690 TSKSPV
+2690 
-2696 RACEDVDEQALS
+2696 
-2708 YAEVKALCAGNP
+2708 
-2720 LIKEKMDLDIEVSR
+2720 
-2734 LKVLKADHQSKQYR
+2734 
-2748 LEDQILKVFPAQI
+2748 
-2761 EQCKSVIQRL
+2761 
-2771 EMDIQ
+2771 
-2776 TVQAHPLPKE
+2776 
-2786 GFVGIQV
+2786 
-2793 GSRVFDD
+2793 
-2800 KQLAGAAILAACKAC
+2800 
-2815 KTMEAI
+2815 
-2821 HVGSYRGFEMELSFS
+2821 
-2836 PIQNAFEMSL
+2836 
-2846 KGAISHRVTLG
+2846 
-2857 TDARGN
+2857 
-2863 LIRMDNT
+2863 
-2870 LAAIPDQLT
+2870 
-2879 HTKEQLSNVEYQMEA
+2879 
-2894 AKAELG
+2894 
-2900 KPFPQAEELT
+2900 
-2910 QKSSRLAELDAQL
+2910 
-2923 NMADSGTVSQ
+2923 
-2933 EQEKPKA
+2933 
-2940 LDEIIAQATAAAA
+2940 
-2953 QENSQRR
+2953 
-2960 QNPQVKRET
+2960 
-2969 ER
+2969 

>member
-1 MPTNVARYARLAEE
+1 MSSSIKRYVQLADE
-15 TAVRITGSYLSWT
+15 TAMRITSSYLSWT

-110 LWTYRPEHEQAVSAD
+110 LWSYRPEHEKAVSAD

-134 TGDFAEQLEQIVYVQ
+134 TGDFAEQLEQISYNKA
-149 VTNYFLAHQQ
+149 TEYFLSHQQ
-159 DILGIVDGSGL
+159 DILGIVDGSAL

-194 FARCGLAETSRFA
+194 FARCGLAERDHFA

-221 AVSALGS
+221 TVSALGS
-228 AVSQIS
+228 AVSEIS

-243 TIKRYDRAQQAER
+243 TIKRYDREQQAER

-276 PGTVPAGDEAP
+276 PGTVPAGDPAL

-292 DAQTVPAGAPS
+292 DAQAVPAGASS

-309 DPVGAAVSP
+309 DPVGAAVPP
-318 SGGDRGDGEPAIGA
+318 SEGDRGDSEPAIGA

-344 GGTEGQRPDEMG
+344 GGPEGQRPDEMG
-356 GSDEQPESPG
+356 GSDERPEGPG
-366 GRSDPD
+366 GRSDSE

-424 HVLRLGGNTD
+424 HVLRLGGNTV
-434 RQRERIVAAFEKQKS
+434 RQRERIVAAFEKQKP
-449 TPEIA
+449 TEEIA
-454 AVLQQLYHG
+454 AYLQRLYHG
-463 GNGIGSMNVW
+463 GNGIGSMTAW

-490 RSAQVISWSAAA
+490 RSAQVISWAAA
-502 ERIGQLLETGQF
+502 AQRIGQLLEAGQF

-525 YERRLLAEQFWNL
+525 YERKLLAEQLWNL

-554 LSENP
+554 LSDNP

-565 QTAWIAEH
+565 QTAWIAEQ

-582 LAAEFQQFHHDYK
+582 LTAEFQQFHHDYK
-595 KDRWL
+595 EDRWL

-611 LQNLQDLDLPRR
+611 LQNLQDLDLPRL
-623 TFSAEQMEVPSSS
+623 TFSTEQMEVPSSS

-647 LSSGSG
+647 LASGSG
-653 VSGGKGRIF
+653 ISGGKGRIF
-662 AFFQEG
+662 AFFQES
-668 HTDKEKANF
+668 HTEKEKADF
-677 LKHEHGIGGRSH
+677 LKHEHGIGGHSH

-702 SKGMRFKK
+702 SKGIRFKK
-710 QDCPDISLSWEKVSR
+710 LDCPDISLSWEKVSR

-745 DKIQEEKALAESVPE
+745 DKIQEEKALAESEPE
-760 LETVGRIEY
+760 LEAVGRIEY
-769 PGTNGEPGEI
+769 LGSNGKPGEI
-779 VAYTDAEQFVQDIRE
+779 VEYTDAEQFIQDIQK
-794 ETYYGAPITVVLY
+794 ETYYGTPITVVLY
-807 RDEHGQTIPQDF
+807 RDEHGQTIPQNF
-819 LKELDPPPKGLRV
+819 LKQLDPPPKGFRV
-832 EDAPVLENDLD
+832 EDAPVLANVLE
-843 AIAPGE
+843 AIAPEE
-849 GDTVEDRQP
+849 GNTLEDRQP

-863 PYNGVKGRHPDDIV
+863 EYNDVKERYPDNIV

-892 KVVAPELGLQLVSR
+892 KEAAPELGLQLVSR

-921 NRLEQ
+921 NRLEH

-940 AAMEGNVQRREY
+940 AAMEGSTQRREY

-957 DHEAEQAINAREAE
+957 DHEAEQAINAQEAE
-971 FGADGTRVFRDAEA
+971 FGADGTRVFRDAED

-1009 QTLREAEEAAE
+1009 HTLREAEEAAL

-1033 YDGAAVYDLTD
+1033 YDGAAVYDLED

-1066 TQSNDLQVEMEAW
+1066 EQSNDLQIEMEAW
-1079 QAQQASEK
+1079 QAQQTGEK
-1087 QDVVDAL
+1087 QDVVDA
-1094 TEQEQTIVRAMETA
+1094 
-1108 GFLFDPQGANPGL
+1108 
-1121 NENLVFTAGE
+1121 
-1131 SGYPVTFQNWEQAYA
+1131 
-1146 WIDAA
+1146 
-1151 ELRDTPGLRE
+1151 
-1161 QVQQI
+1161 
-1166 LHPAAKDAVLSD
+1166 LSD

-1185 LVPGETTFEMNG
+1185 LVPGETTFQMNG

-1223 GFPIFRVEPISAI
+1223 GFPIFRVEPIAAI

-1242 QQEIQPQQPNSF
+1242 QQEIQPAQSNSF

-1274 YSTFGEAMTAYRSLP
+1274 YSTFVEAMAAYRSLP

-1347 RENRVN
+1347 RENRLS
-1353 ATPAENYVITND
+1353 ATPAENYVITD
-1365 NLGTGGQKEKFWRNI
+1365 DHLGEGGPKAKFQANIRAIQLLQELESTGQQ
-1380 KAIATLKQIE
+1380 AT
-1390 REERHATPEEQHLL
+1390 AEQQEVL
-1404 SQYVGWGG
+1404 SRYVGWGG
-1412 LADAFDQ
+1412 LADAFDPS
-1419 GKSAWATEYSELKE
+1419 KDSWSKEYTTLKNLLSE
-1433 LLTPEEYA
+1433 EEYA

-1483 NFFGVLPEEMKNS
+1483 NFFGMLPEEMKNS

-1507 GRIARQLYPNA
+1507 GRIARQLYPRA

-1531 DFYDLAIGNVPF
+1531 DFFDLAIGNVPF

-1653 AINSYFLDHPEMVL
+1653 SINSYFLDHPEMVL

-1678 MDYTVQPLED
+1678 MDYTVEPLED
-1688 RSLGELLQEAVQH
+1688 HSLGDLLQEAVQH

-1803 TAKFGLINTRA
+1803 TAKYGLINARA

-1857 ITSVDTPAEALAVSI
+1857 VTSVDTPAEALAVSI

-1889 PDQYDDLISS
+1889 PDQYEDLLSS
-1899 LQGVIFRDPL
+1899 LQGVIFRDPM

-1935 KMARMA
+1935 KVAQLA
-1941 AQTDSS
+1941 AQTDSG
-1947 YSMNVSAL
+1947 YSVNVSAL
-1955 EKAKPKDLDASEI
+1955 EKAQPKDLDASEI

-1973 ATWLDKTY
+1973 ATWLDKSY
-1981 VQQFMVETFDT
+1981 IQQFMMETFET

-2005 AQTAEWN
+2005 PHTAEWN

-2084 AFRDWIWKDAR
+2084 AFRDWIWKDAS

-2210 DFAPDRRKKF
+2210 DFEPARRKKF

-2245 AERQERLLQREI
+2245 AERQQRLLQQEI

-2312 RLFVDESQSYKNLF
+2312 RLFVDESQAYKNLF

-2412 IELAPEGTGYRARTR
+2412 IEMAPEGIGYRARTR

-2438 SMFKE
+2438 S
-2443 VADIKTS
+2443 
-2450 DQLHLPVP
+2450 
-2458 DARFETVVVQPS
+2458 
-2470 SVQKEMVT
+2470 
-2478 ALSDRAAKVHS
+2478 
-2489 GMVDPSE
+2489 
-2496 DNMLRITSDGRK
+2496 
-2508 IGLDQRL
+2508 
-2515 MNPMLP
+2515 
-2521 DDPGSK
+2521 
-2527 VNACVEKVLA
+2527 
-2537 IWKDGQADRLTQMIF
+2537 
-2552 CDMSTPKGDGSF
+2552 
-2564 NVYDDIRSKL
+2564 
-2574 IAQGVPEKEI
+2574 
-2584 AFIHTANTDAKKKE
+2584 
-2598 LFAKVRSGQVRI
+2598 
-2610 LMGSTQKMG
+2610 
-2619 AGTNAQDRL
+2619 
-2628 IALHHLDVGWR
+2628 
-2639 PSDMTQRNGRIIRQ
+2639 
-2653 GNQNKEVQIY
+2653 
-2663 QYVTEGTFDA
+2663 
-2673 YIWQTL
+2673 
-2679 ENKQKFISQIM
+2679 
-2690 TSKSPV
+2690 
-2696 RACEDVDEQALS
+2696 
-2708 YAEVKALCAGNP
+2708 
-2720 LIKEKMDLDIEVSR
+2720 IEVSR

-2748 LEDQILKVFPAQI
+2748 LEDQILKEFPAQI

-2771 EMDIQ
+2771 ETDIQ

-2793 GSRVFDD
+2793 GSRTFDD
-2800 KQLAGAAILAACKAC
+2800 KQLAGTAILAACKAC

-2821 HVGSYRGFEMELSFS
+2821 HIGSYRGFEMELSYS
-2836 PIQNAFEMSL
+2836 LIQNAFEMSL
-2846 KGAISHRVTLG
+2846 KGAISHRVALG

-2863 LIRMDNT
+2863 LTRMDNA
-2870 LAAIPDQLT
+2870 LASIPDRLT

-2894 AKAELG
+2894 AKAELE
-2900 KPFPQAEELT
+2900 KPFPQAEELA
-2910 QKSSRLAELDAQL
+2910 QKSARLAELDAQL
-2923 NMADSGTVSQ
+2923 NMADSGSVPQ
-2933 EQEKPKA
+2933 EKEKPKT
-2940 LDEIIAQATAAAA
+2940 LDEIIAKATAAAA
-2953 QENSQRR
+2953 QENAQRR
-2960 QNPQVKRET
+2960 QNPQVKREP

>member
-1 MPTNVARYARLAEE
+1 MPTNVTRYARLAEE

-110 LWTYRPEHEQAVSAD
+110 LWSYRPEHEQAVSAD

-134 TGDFAEQLEQIVYVQ
+134 TGDFAEQLEQISYNKA
-149 VTNYFLAHQQ
+149 TEYFLSHQL
-159 DILGIVDGSGL
+159 DILGIVDGSAL

-194 FARCGLAETSRFA
+194 FARCGLAERDHFA
-207 PEDFA
+207 PEDFS

-221 AVSALGS
+221 TVSALGS

-243 TIKRYDRAQQAER
+243 TIKRYDREQQAER

-276 PGTVPAGDEAP
+276 PGAVPAGDQAP

-292 DAQTVPAGAPS
+292 DAQAVPAGASS

-309 DPVGAAVSP
+309 DPVGAAVP
-318 SGGDRGDGEPAIGA
+318 PPEGDRGDGEPSIGA

-356 GSDEQPESPG
+356 GSDEQPEGPSR
-366 GRSDPD
+366 RSDSE

-381 TPPLVETQFSFFPT
+381 TPPLTQMQFSFFPT

-407 RAEPAPSAFS
+407 RAEPAHSAFS

-424 HVLRLGGNTD
+424 HVLRLGGNTV
-434 RQRERIVAAFEKQKS
+434 RQRERIVAAFEKQK
-449 TPEIA
+449 PIEEIA
-454 AVLQQLYHG
+454 AYLQRLYHG

-490 RSAQVISWSAAA
+490 RSAQVISWVAAA
-502 ERIGQLLETGQF
+502 ERIGQLLEAGQF

-525 YERRLLAEQFWNL
+525 YERKLLAEQLWNL
-538 YHDFSEEARV
+538 YHDFSEDARV

-565 QTAWIAEH
+565 QTVWIAEQ
-573 LKSSEFRTV
+573 LKSSEFRTA
-582 LAAEFQQFHHDYK
+582 LAAEYQQFHHDYK
-595 KDRWL
+595 EDRWL

-647 LSSGSG
+647 LASGSG

-662 AFFQEG
+662 AFFQES
-668 HTDKEKANF
+668 HTEKEKADF
-677 LKHEHGIGGRSH
+677 LKHEHGIGGHSH

-710 QDCPDISLSWEKVSR
+710 LDCPDVSLSWEKVSR

-745 DKIQEEKALAESVPE
+745 DKIQEEKALAESEPE

-769 PGTNGEPGEI
+769 LGTNGEPGE
-779 VAYTDAEQFVQDIRE
+779 VVEYTDAEQFIQDIQE

-819 LKELDPPPKGLRV
+819 LKQLDPPPKGFRV
-832 EDAPVLENDLD
+832 EDAPVLTNDLEE
-843 AIAPGE
+843 IMPE
-849 GDTVEDRQP
+849 EEHTVEDRQP
-858 DASIW
+858 EPSVWA
-863 PYNGVKGRHPDDIV
+863 YNGVKERHPDDIV

-892 KVVAPELGLQLVSR
+892 KVAAPELGLQLVSR

-921 NRLEQ
+921 SRLEQ

-940 AAMEGNVQRREY
+940 AAMEGSTQRREY

-957 DHEAEQAINAREAE
+957 DHEAEQSINAQEVE
-971 FGADGTRVFRDAEA
+971 FGADGTRVFQDAET

-1009 QTLREAEEAAE
+1009 HTLREAEEAAL

-1033 YDGAAVYDLTD
+1033 YDGAAVYDLAD
-1044 KKYLRIYGDYPDEKA
+1044 KKYLHIYGDYPDEKA

-1066 TQSNDLQVEMEAW
+1066 TQSNDLQIEMEAW
-1079 QAQQASEK
+1079 QAQQTVE
-1087 QDVVDAL
+1087 QENVVDA
-1094 TEQEQTIVRAMETA
+1094 
-1108 GFLFDPQGANPGL
+1108 
-1121 NENLVFTAGE
+1121 
-1131 SGYPVTFQNWEQAYA
+1131 
-1146 WIDAA
+1146 
-1151 ELRDTPGLRE
+1151 
-1161 QVQQI
+1161 
-1166 LHPAAKDAVLSD
+1166 LSD

-1185 LVPGETTFEMNG
+1185 LVPGETTFQMNG
-1197 RTFMVDRVNENSG
+1197 RTFMVDRVNEKSG

-1223 GFPIFRVEPISAI
+1223 GFPIFRVEPIAAI

-1254 IDHYYVVE
+1254 IDYYYVVE

-1274 YSTFGEAMTAYRSLP
+1274 YRTFEEAMAAYRSLP

-1335 ILELVDKIDAAL
+1335 ILELVGKIDAAL

-1353 ATPAENYVITND
+1353 AIPAENYVITD
-1365 NLGTGGQKEKFWRNI
+1365 DHLGEGGPKAKFQANIRAIQLLQELESTGQQ
-1380 KAIATLKQIE
+1380 AT
-1390 REERHATPEEQHLL
+1390 AEQQEVL
-1404 SQYVGWGG
+1404 SRYVGWGG
-1412 LADAFDQ
+1412 LADAFDPS
-1419 GKSAWATEYSELKE
+1419 KDSWSKEYTTLKNLLSE
-1433 LLTPEEYA
+1433 EEYA

-1461 YDAVGQMGFQ
+1461 YDAVEQMGFQ

-1483 NFFGVLPEEMKNS
+1483 NFFGMLPEEMKNS

-1531 DFYDLAIGNVPF
+1531 DFFDLAIGNVPF

-1653 AINSYFLDHPEMVL
+1653 SINSYFLDHPEMVL

-1678 MDYTVQPLED
+1678 MDYTVQPLEG
-1688 RSLGELLQEAVQH
+1688 RSLGDLLQEAVQH

-1716 SAPLQ
+1716 STPLQ

-1727 PEVKNYSYTVV
+1727 PEAKNYSYTVV
-1738 EGEVYYRENSI
+1738 DGEVYYRENSI

-1803 TAKFGLINTRA
+1803 TSKFGLINTRA
-1814 NALAFSQDSSYYLL
+1814 NALSFSQDSSYYLL

-1857 ITSVDTPAEALAVSI
+1857 VTSVDIPAEALAVSI

-1889 PDQYDDLISS
+1889 PDQYDDLLSS

-1935 KMARMA
+1935 KVAQLA

-1947 YSMNVSAL
+1947 YSVNVSAL
-1955 EKAKPKDLDASEI
+1955 EKAQPKDLDASEI

-1973 ATWLDKTY
+1973 ATWLDKSY
-1981 VQQFMVETFDT
+1981 IQQFMMETFET

-2005 AQTAEWN
+2005 PHTAEWN

-2084 AFRDWIWKDAR
+2084 AFRDWIWKDAS

-2210 DFAPDRRKKF
+2210 DFEPARRKKF

-2245 AERQERLLQREI
+2245 AERQQRLLQQEI

-2312 RLFVDESQSYKNLF
+2312 RLFVDESQAYKNLF

-2332 NIAGL
+2332 NTAGL

-2347 MFMKCRYLDEITG
+2347 MFMKCRYLDEITD

-2375 MTELYTLMRYLQY
+2375 MTELY
-2388 NTLQQKG
+2388 
-2395 LSHFDAWAS
+2395 
-2404 TFGETVTA
+2404 
-2412 IELAPEGTGYRARTR
+2412 
-2427 FAKFFNLPELM
+2427 
-2438 SMFKE
+2438 
-2443 VADIKTS
+2443 
-2450 DQLHLPVP
+2450 
-2458 DARFETVVVQPS
+2458 
-2470 SVQKEMVT
+2470 
-2478 ALSDRAAKVHS
+2478 
-2489 GMVDPSE
+2489 
-2496 DNMLRITSDGRK
+2496 
-2508 IGLDQRL
+2508 
-2515 MNPMLP
+2515 
-2521 DDPGSK
+2521 
-2527 VNACVEKVLA
+2527 
-2537 IWKDGQADRLTQMIF
+2537 
-2552 CDMSTPKGDGSF
+2552 
-2564 NVYDDIRSKL
+2564 
-2574 IAQGVPEKEI
+2574 
-2584 AFIHTANTDAKKKE
+2584 
-2598 LFAKVRSGQVRI
+2598 VR
-2610 LMGSTQKMG
+2610 
-2619 AGTNAQDRL
+2619 
-2628 IALHHLDVGWR
+2628 
-2639 PSDMTQRNGRIIRQ
+2639 P
-2653 GNQNKEVQIY
+2653 
-2663 QYVTEGTFDA
+2663 
-2673 YIWQTL
+2673 
-2679 ENKQKFISQIM
+2679 
-2690 TSKSPV
+2690 
-2696 RACEDVDEQALS
+2696 
-2708 YAEVKALCAGNP
+2708 
-2720 LIKEKMDLDIEVSR
+2720 
-2734 LKVLKADHQSKQYR
+2734 
-2748 LEDQILKVFPAQI
+2748 
-2761 EQCKSVIQRL
+2761 
-2771 EMDIQ
+2771 
-2776 TVQAHPLPKE
+2776 
-2786 GFVGIQV
+2786 
-2793 GSRVFDD
+2793 
-2800 KQLAGAAILAACKAC
+2800 
-2815 KTMEAI
+2815 
-2821 HVGSYRGFEMELSFS
+2821 
-2836 PIQNAFEMSL
+2836 
-2846 KGAISHRVTLG
+2846 
-2857 TDARGN
+2857 
-2863 LIRMDNT
+2863 
-2870 LAAIPDQLT
+2870 
-2879 HTKEQLSNVEYQMEA
+2879 
-2894 AKAELG
+2894 
-2900 KPFPQAEELT
+2900 
-2910 QKSSRLAELDAQL
+2910 
-2923 NMADSGTVSQ
+2923 
-2933 EQEKPKA
+2933 
-2940 LDEIIAQATAAAA
+2940 
-2953 QENSQRR
+2953 
-2960 QNPQVKRET
+2960 
-2969 ER
+2969 

>member
-64 NQYMGRYIR
+64 NRYMGRYIR

-194 FARCGLAETSRFA
+194 FARCGLAEASRFA

-243 TIKRYDRAQQAER
+243 TIKRYDREHKDER

-271 LLDSR
+271 LLGSR
-276 PGTVPAGDEAP
+276 PGTVSAGDEAP

-292 DAQTVPAGAPS
+292 DAQAVPAGASS

-356 GSDEQPESPG
+356 GSDERPESPG
-366 GRSDPD
+366 RRSDSE

-424 HVLRLGGNTD
+424 HVLRLGGNTV
-434 RQRERIVAAFEKQKS
+434 RQRERIVAAFEKQKP
-449 TPEIA
+449 TEEIA
-454 AVLQQLYHG
+454 AYLQRLYHG
-463 GNGIGSMNVW
+463 GNGIGSMTVW

-490 RSAQVISWSAAA
+490 RSVQVISWSAAA
-502 ERIGQLLETGQF
+502 QRIGQLLEAGQF

-525 YERRLLAEQFWNL
+525 YERKLLAEQLWNL
-538 YHDFSEEARV
+538 QHDFSEKARDY
-548 SGYLES
+548 GYLES
-554 LSENP
+554 LTENP
-559 ERGFPE
+559 ERGYPE
-565 QTAWIAEH
+565 QTAWIAKQ
-573 LKSSEFRTV
+573 LDDPEFRTV
-582 LAAEFQQFHHDYK
+582 LTAEYQDFLQDYLE
-595 KDRWL
+595 DRGL

-647 LSSGSG
+647 LASGSG
-653 VSGGKGRIF
+653 VSGGKGRTF
-662 AFFQEG
+662 AFFQET
-668 HTDKEKANF
+668 HTDKEKADF

-702 SKGMRFKK
+702 GKGIRFKK
-710 QDCPDISLSWEKVSR
+710 QDCPDVSLSWEKVSR

-745 DKIQEEKALAESVPE
+745 DKIQAEKALAESVSE
-760 LETVGRIEY
+760 LATVGRIEY
-769 PGTNGEPGEI
+769 LGTNGEPGEI
-779 VAYTDAEQFVQDIRE
+779 LEYTDAEQFVQDIQE
-794 ETYYGAPITVVLY
+794 EIYYGAPITVVLY

-819 LKELDPPPKGLRV
+819 LKELDPPPKGFRV
-832 EDAPVLENDLD
+832 EDAPVMDH
-843 AIAPGE
+843 AIH
-849 GDTVEDRQP
+849 TQ
-858 DASIW
+858 
-863 PYNGVKGRHPDDIV
+863 
-877 LYQMGDF
+877 
-884 FEIYGEDA
+884 
-892 KVVAPELGLQLVSR
+892 
-906 TIPTGGRVEMCGFPA
+906 
-921 NRLEQ
+921 EQ
-926 VVEQLRDKHDVTVS
+926 TQD
-940 AAMEGNVQRREY
+940 M
-952 SLLSI
+952 
-957 DHEAEQAINAREAE
+957 
-971 FGADGTRVFRDAEA
+971 
-985 ETAPRYEVVVY
+985 APRYEVVVY

-1009 QTLREAEEAAE
+1009 HTLSEAEEAAL

-1059 HAQVNEL
+1059 HAQVNEP
-1066 TQSNDLQVEMEAW
+1066 TQSNDLQIEMEAW

-1087 QDVVDAL
+1087 QAAVDAL
-1094 TEQEQTIVRAMETA
+1094 SEKEQTIVRAMETA
-1108 GFLFDPQGANPGL
+1108 GFLFYPQGANPGL

-1185 LVPGETTFEMNG
+1185 LVPGETTFQMNG

-1353 ATPAENYVITND
+1353 ATPSENYVITD
-1365 NLGTGGQKEKFWRNI
+1365 DHLGEGGPKAKFQANIRAIQLLQELESTGQQ
-1380 KAIATLKQIE
+1380 AT
-1390 REERHATPEEQHLL
+1390 AEQQEVL
-1404 SQYVGWGG
+1404 SRYVGWGG
-1412 LADAFDQ
+1412 LADAFDPS
-1419 GKSAWATEYSELKE
+1419 KDSWSKEYTTLKDLLSE
-1433 LLTPEEYA
+1433 EEYA

-1448 NAHYTSPTIIRAI
+1448 NAHYTSPTIIRAV

-1483 NFFGVLPEEMKNS
+1483 NFFGMLPEEMRNS

-1507 GRIARQLYPNA
+1507 GRIARQLYPRA

-1531 DFYDLAIGNVPF
+1531 DFFDLAIGNVPF

-1612 TAFKANAGAEVVS
+1612 NAFKANAGAEVVS

-1653 AINSYFLDHPEMVL
+1653 SINSYFLDHPDMVL

-1688 RSLGELLQEAVQH
+1688 RSLGDLLQEAVRH

-1727 PEVKNYSYTVV
+1727 PEVKNYSFTVV
-1738 EGEVYYRENSI
+1738 EGAVYYRENSI

-1803 TAKFGLINTRA
+1803 TAKYGLINTRA

-1857 ITSVDTPAEALAVSI
+1857 VTSVDTPAEALAVSI

-1889 PDQYDDLISS
+1889 PDQYEDLLSS

-1935 KMARMA
+1935 KVAQLA

-1947 YSMNVSAL
+1947 YGVNVSAL
-1955 EKAKPKDLDASEI
+1955 EKAQPKDLDASEI

-1973 ATWLDKTY
+1973 ATWLDKSY
-1981 VQQFMVETFDT
+1981 IQQFMMETFET

-2005 AQTAEWN
+2005 PHTAEWN
-2012 ISGKTSIGRND
+2012 ISGKTSIGRSD

-2084 AFRDWIWKDAR
+2084 AFRDWIWKDAS
-2095 RRETLVTQYNE
+2095 RREILVTQYNE

-2210 DFAPDRRKKF
+2210 DFEPARRKKF

-2245 AERQERLLQREI
+2245 AERQQRLLQKEI

-2470 SVQKEMVT
+2470 SVQKEMVA

-2489 GMVDPSE
+2489 GIVDPSV

-2521 DDPGSK
+2521 DEPGSK

-2552 CDMSTPKGDGSF
+2552 CDS
-2564 NVYDDIRSKL
+2564 VAIRCYK
-2574 IAQGVPEKEI
+2574 
-2584 AFIHTANTDAKKKE
+2584 
-2598 LFAKVRSGQVRI
+2598 
-2610 LMGSTQKMG
+2610 
-2619 AGTNAQDRL
+2619 
-2628 IALHHLDVGWR
+2628 
-2639 PSDMTQRNGRIIRQ
+2639 
-2653 GNQNKEVQIY
+2653 
-2663 QYVTEGTFDA
+2663 
-2673 YIWQTL
+2673 
-2679 ENKQKFISQIM
+2679 
-2690 TSKSPV
+2690 
-2696 RACEDVDEQALS
+2696 
-2708 YAEVKALCAGNP
+2708 
-2720 LIKEKMDLDIEVSR
+2720 
-2734 LKVLKADHQSKQYR
+2734 
-2748 LEDQILKVFPAQI
+2748 
-2761 EQCKSVIQRL
+2761 
-2771 EMDIQ
+2771 
-2776 TVQAHPLPKE
+2776 
-2786 GFVGIQV
+2786 
-2793 GSRVFDD
+2793 
-2800 KQLAGAAILAACKAC
+2800 
-2815 KTMEAI
+2815 
-2821 HVGSYRGFEMELSFS
+2821 
-2836 PIQNAFEMSL
+2836 
-2846 KGAISHRVTLG
+2846 
-2857 TDARGN
+2857 
-2863 LIRMDNT
+2863 
-2870 LAAIPDQLT
+2870 
-2879 HTKEQLSNVEYQMEA
+2879 
-2894 AKAELG
+2894 
-2900 KPFPQAEELT
+2900 
-2910 QKSSRLAELDAQL
+2910 
-2923 NMADSGTVSQ
+2923 
-2933 EQEKPKA
+2933 
-2940 LDEIIAQATAAAA
+2940 
-2953 QENSQRR
+2953 
-2960 QNPQVKRET
+2960 
-2969 ER
+2969 

>member
-1 MPTNVARYARLAEE
+1 MPTNVTRYARLAEE

-64 NQYMGRYIR
+64 NRYMGRYIR

-134 TGDFAEQLEQIVYVQ
+134 TGDFAEQLEQISYNKA
-149 VTNYFLAHQQ
+149 TEYFLSHQQ
-159 DILGIVDGSGL
+159 DILGIVDGSAL

-181 FINAAAVSVNYTL
+181 FINATAVSVNYTL
-194 FARCGLAETSRFA
+194 FARCGLAETNRFA

-243 TIKRYDRAQQAER
+243 TIKRYDREQKAER

-276 PGTVPAGDEAP
+276 PGTVPAGDPAP

-292 DAQTVPAGAPS
+292 DAQAVPAGASS

-309 DPVGAAVSP
+309 DPVGAAVP
-318 SGGDRGDGEPAIGA
+318 PPEGDRGDGEPSIGA
-332 DDAPAGEGGRGD
+332 DDAPAGEGSRGD

-356 GSDEQPESPG
+356 GPDEQPESPG

-381 TPPLVETQFSFFPT
+381 TPPLVETQFSFFPS
-395 EAEQIESIAEAE
+395 EQEQIESIAEAE

-434 RQRERIVAAFEKQKS
+434 RQRERIVAAFEKQKP
-449 TPEIA
+449 TEEIA
-454 AVLQQLYHG
+454 PYLQRLYHG

-490 RSAQVISWSAAA
+490 RSAQVISWVAAA
-502 ERIGQLLETGQF
+502 ERIGQLLEAGQF

-525 YERRLLAEQFWNL
+525 YERSLLAEQLWNL

-565 QTAWIAEH
+565 QTAWIAEQM
-573 LKSSEFRTV
+573 KSSEFRTA
-582 LAAEFQQFHHDYK
+582 LAAELQQFHHDYQE
-595 KDRWL
+595 DRWL

-623 TFSAEQMEVPSSS
+623 TFSTEQMEVPSSS

-647 LSSGSG
+647 LTSGSG

-662 AFFQEG
+662 AFFQEP
-668 HTDKEKANF
+668 HTEKEKADF

-710 QDCPDISLSWEKVSR
+710 QDCPDVSLSWEKVSR

-745 DKIQEEKALAESVPE
+745 NKIQEEKTLAESVPE
-760 LETVGRIEY
+760 LATVGRIEY
-769 PGTNGEPGEI
+769 LGTNGEPGEV

-794 ETYYGAPITVVLY
+794 ETYYGSPITVVLY
-807 RDEHGQTIPQDF
+807 RDAHGQTIPQDF
-819 LKELDPPPKGLRV
+819 LKELDPPPKSFRI
-832 EDAPVLENDLD
+832 EDAPVLTNDLEE
-843 AIAPGE
+843 IMPE
-849 GDTVEDRQP
+849 EEHTVEDRQT
-858 DASIW
+858 DTSVWA
-863 PYNGVKGRHPDDIV
+863 YNGVKERHPDDIV

-892 KVVAPELGLQLVSR
+892 KVAAPELGLQLVSR
-906 TIPTGGRVEMCGFPA
+906 AIPTGGRVEMCGFPA

-940 AAMEGNVQRREY
+940 AAMEGSTQRREY
-952 SLLSI
+952 SLPSI
-957 DHEAEQAINAREAE
+957 DHEAEQAINAQEAE
-971 FGADGTRVFRDAEA
+971 FGADGTRVFRDAET

-1009 QTLREAEEAAE
+1009 HTLREAEEAAQ

-1066 TQSNDLQVEMEAW
+1066 TQSNDLQIEMEAW
-1079 QAQQASEK
+1079 EFQQTGEK
-1087 QDVVDAL
+1087 QDVVD
-1094 TEQEQTIVRAMETA
+1094 T
-1108 GFLFDPQGANPGL
+1108 
-1121 NENLVFTAGE
+1121 
-1131 SGYPVTFQNWEQAYA
+1131 
-1146 WIDAA
+1146 
-1151 ELRDTPGLRE
+1151 
-1161 QVQQI
+1161 
-1166 LHPAAKDAVLSD
+1166 LSD

-1210 TVNLQDITFVQAV
+1210 TVNLQDISFIQAV

-1274 YSTFGEAMTAYRSLP
+1274 YSTFVEAMAAYRSLP
-1289 TDRVK
+1289 TDQVK

-1335 ILELVDKIDAAL
+1335 ILELVGKIDAAL
-1347 RENRVN
+1347 RENRLST
-1353 ATPAENYVITND
+1353 TPAENFVITD
-1365 NLGTGGQKEKFWRNI
+1365 DHLGEGGPKAKFQANIRAIQLLQELESTGQ
-1380 KAIATLKQIE
+1380 Q
-1390 REERHATPEEQHLL
+1390 ATPEQQEVL
-1404 SQYVGWGG
+1404 SRYVGWGG
-1412 LADAFDQ
+1412 LADAFDPD
-1419 GKSAWATEYSELKE
+1419 KESWSKEYAQLKE

-1483 NFFGVLPEEMKNS
+1483 NFFGVLPEEMRNS

-1518 NITIAGFETTDRR
+1518 SITIAGFETTDRR
-1531 DFYDLAIGNVPF
+1531 DFFDLAIGNVPF
-1543 GDYKVNDRGYNRL
+1543 GDYKVNDRGYNRM

-1612 TAFKANAGAEVVS
+1612 NAFKANAGAEVVS

-1653 AINSYFLDHPEMVL
+1653 SINSYFLDHPEMVL

-1688 RSLGELLQEAVQH
+1688 RSLGDLLQEAVRH

-1803 TAKFGLINTRA
+1803 TAKYGLINARA

-1857 ITSVDTPAEALAVSI
+1857 VTSVDTPAEALAVSI

-1889 PDQYDDLISS
+1889 PDQYEDLLSS

-1935 KMARMA
+1935 KVAQLA
-1941 AQTDSS
+1941 SQTDSS
-1947 YSMNVSAL
+1947 YSVNVSAL
-1955 EKAKPKDLDASEI
+1955 EKAQPKDLDASEI

-1973 ATWLDKTY
+1973 ATWLDKSY
-1981 VQQFMVETFDT
+1981 IQQFMMETFET

-2005 AQTAEWN
+2005 PHTAEWN

-2084 AFRDWIWKDAR
+2084 AFRDWIWKDAS

-2299 KDDVITFE
+2299 KDNVITFE

-2470 SVQKEMVT
+2470 SVQKEMVA

-2489 GMVDPSE
+2489 GIVDPSV

-2521 DDPGSK
+2521 DEPGSK

-2552 CDMSTPKGDGSF
+2552 CDS
-2564 NVYDDIRSKL
+2564 VAIRCYK
-2574 IAQGVPEKEI
+2574 
-2584 AFIHTANTDAKKKE
+2584 
-2598 LFAKVRSGQVRI
+2598 
-2610 LMGSTQKMG
+2610 
-2619 AGTNAQDRL
+2619 
-2628 IALHHLDVGWR
+2628 
-2639 PSDMTQRNGRIIRQ
+2639 
-2653 GNQNKEVQIY
+2653 
-2663 QYVTEGTFDA
+2663 
-2673 YIWQTL
+2673 
-2679 ENKQKFISQIM
+2679 
-2690 TSKSPV
+2690 
-2696 RACEDVDEQALS
+2696 
-2708 YAEVKALCAGNP
+2708 
-2720 LIKEKMDLDIEVSR
+2720 
-2734 LKVLKADHQSKQYR
+2734 
-2748 LEDQILKVFPAQI
+2748 
-2761 EQCKSVIQRL
+2761 
-2771 EMDIQ
+2771 
-2776 TVQAHPLPKE
+2776 
-2786 GFVGIQV
+2786 
-2793 GSRVFDD
+2793 
-2800 KQLAGAAILAACKAC
+2800 
-2815 KTMEAI
+2815 
-2821 HVGSYRGFEMELSFS
+2821 
-2836 PIQNAFEMSL
+2836 
-2846 KGAISHRVTLG
+2846 
-2857 TDARGN
+2857 
-2863 LIRMDNT
+2863 
-2870 LAAIPDQLT
+2870 
-2879 HTKEQLSNVEYQMEA
+2879 
-2894 AKAELG
+2894 
-2900 KPFPQAEELT
+2900 
-2910 QKSSRLAELDAQL
+2910 
-2923 NMADSGTVSQ
+2923 
-2933 EQEKPKA
+2933 
-2940 LDEIIAQATAAAA
+2940 
-2953 QENSQRR
+2953 
-2960 QNPQVKRET
+2960 
-2969 ER
+2969 

>member
-64 NQYMGRYIR
+64 NRYMGRYIR
-73 RGAKGIALIDSSGDT
+73 RGAKGIALIDSTGDT
-88 PKLKY
+88 PNLKY

-110 LWTYRPEHEQAVSAD
+110 LWSYRPEHEQAVSAD

-134 TGDFAEQLEQIVYVQ
+134 TGDFAELLEQIVYVQ

-194 FARCGLAETSRFA
+194 FARCGLAEASRFA

-292 DAQTVPAGAPS
+292 DAQTVPARAPS

-318 SGGDRGDGEPAIGA
+318 SGGDRGDGEPSIGA
-332 DDAPAGEGGRGD
+332 DDAQVGADGGRD

-356 GSDEQPESPG
+356 GLDEQPEGPG
-366 GRSDPD
+366 GRSDSD

-424 HVLRLGGNTD
+424 HVLRLGGNTV
-434 RQRERIVAAFEKQKS
+434 RQRERIVAEFEKQKS

-454 AVLQQLYHG
+454 AVLQRLYHG
-463 GNGIGSMNVW
+463 GNGIGSMTVW

-490 RSAQVISWSAAA
+490 RSAQVISWTAAA
-502 ERIGQLLETGQF
+502 QRIGQLLEAGQF
-514 ATNIELAEAEG
+514 AANIELAEAEG
-525 YERRLLAEQFWNL
+525 YERSLLAEQFWNL

-565 QTAWIAEH
+565 QTAWIAEQ

-582 LAAEFQQFHHDYK
+582 LAAEFQQFLQDYQE
-595 KDRWL
+595 DRHL

-623 TFSAEQMEVPSSS
+623 TFSAEQMEIPSCP

-647 LSSGSG
+647 LASGSG
-653 VSGGKGRIF
+653 ISGGKGRIF
-662 AFFQEG
+662 AFFQES
-668 HTDKEKANF
+668 HTEKEKADF
-677 LKHEHGIGGRSH
+677 LKHEHGIGGHSH

-710 QDCPDISLSWEKVSR
+710 LDCPDISLSWEKVSR

-745 DKIQEEKALAESVPE
+745 DKIQEEKALAESEPE
-760 LETVGRIEY
+760 LETVGRIKY
-769 PGTNGEPGEI
+769 LGSNGKPGEI
-779 VAYTDAEQFVQDIRE
+779 VEYTDAEQFVQDIRE

-819 LKELDPPPKGLRV
+819 LKELDPPPKGFRV
-832 EDAPVLENDLD
+832 EDAPVLANDLD
-843 AIAPGE
+843 AIAPEE
-849 GDTVEDRQP
+849 GSTVEDRQP

-892 KVVAPELGLQLVSR
+892 KVAAPELGLQLVSR
-906 TIPTGGRVEMCGFPA
+906 AIPTGGRVEMCGFPA

-940 AAMEGNVQRREY
+940 AAVEGSTQHREY
-952 SLLSI
+952 SLPSI
-957 DHEAEQAINAREAE
+957 DHEAEQAINAQEAE
-971 FGADGTRVFRDAEA
+971 FGADGTRVFRDAET

-1009 QTLREAEEAAE
+1009 HTLREAEEAAQ

-1033 YDGAAVYDLTD
+1033 YDGAAVYNLTD

-1059 HAQVNEL
+1059 QAQVNEL

-1087 QDVVDAL
+1087 QAAVDAL
-1094 TEQEQTIVRAMETA
+1094 SEQEQTIVRAMETA
-1108 GFLFDPQGANPGL
+1108 GFLFYPQGANPGL

-1166 LHPAAKDAVLSD
+1166 LHPEPHNGVLTNEEYAAVHSALQEQSSYDPSVPPYHVGDTVYLDGRPHQITELRYDMVQLLPTGMSYPIYRLERREQFEQLLRGDNRNNFYTEFLPANLDTVDQDLRDVLAHGLIGEADKAELSQLLHSGKSNREVASWLSRAYPSIVETMELETGDTADYRTTPNGIELEVLDAEEKRLAVLSFRWD
-1178 EEFARDY
+1178 EVSPLLRGLYARQLDGFGQERPEPTAEPPAY
-1185 LVPGETTFEMNG
+1185 HAETVAVYPGDKSHLPYDVVVQTL
-1197 RTFMVDRVNENSG
+1197 RTNEPEK
-1210 TVNLQDITFVQAV
+1210 TLDEVLD
-1223 GFPIFRVEPISAI
+1223 EHPISIQVNGEWKTFPNARAAEEAVHEEYKEDPHRSPENFHITDDHLGEGGPKAKFQANIRAI
-1236 RQYLEP
+1236 QLLQGLESTGQQATVE
-1242 QQEIQPQQPNSF
+1242 QQE
-1254 IDHYYVVE
+1254 V
-1262 DLQVRGALQLKE
+1262 
-1274 YSTFGEAMTAYRSLP
+1274 
-1289 TDRVK
+1289 
-1294 ALGVQNTRTPLP
+1294 
-1306 GSLDLIQCK
+1306 
-1315 DGHDTLI
+1315 
-1322 RDYERVDGWQNPE
+1322 
-1335 ILELVDKIDAAL
+1335 
-1347 RENRVN
+1347 
-1353 ATPAENYVITND
+1353 
-1365 NLGTGGQKEKFWRNI
+1365 
-1380 KAIATLKQIE
+1380 
-1390 REERHATPEEQHLL
+1390 L
-1404 SQYVGWGG
+1404 SRYVGWGG
-1412 LADAFDQ
+1412 LADAFDPS
-1419 GKSAWATEYSELKE
+1419 KDSWSKEYTTLKNLLSE
-1433 LLTPEEYA
+1433 EEYA

-1461 YDAVGQMGFQ
+1461 YDAVEQMGFQ

-1483 NFFGVLPEEMKNS
+1483 NFFGMLPEEMKNS

-1531 DFYDLAIGNVPF
+1531 DFFDLAIGNVPF

-1612 TAFKANAGAEVVS
+1612 NAFKANAGAEVVS
-1625 DILFLQKRDRPMD
+1625 DILFLQKRDRPVD

-1688 RSLGELLQEAVQH
+1688 RSLGDLLQEAVQH

-1727 PEVKNYSYTVV
+1727 PGVKNYSYTVV

-1760 ERVKGMVNLRRIL
+1760 ERIKGMVNLRRIL
-1773 SDLITYQLEDYPDTA
+1773 SDLITYQLEDFPDTA
-1788 ISDKQ
+1788 ISNKQ

-1857 ITSVDTPAEALAVSI
+1857 VTSVDTPAEALAVSI

-1889 PDQYDDLISS
+1889 PDQYEDLLSS

-1941 AQTDSS
+1941 AQTDSG
-1947 YSMNVSAL
+1947 YGVNVSAL
-1955 EKAKPKDLDASEI
+1955 EKAQPKDLDASEI

-1973 ATWLDKTY
+1973 ATWLDKSY
-1981 VQQFMVETFDT
+1981 IQQFMLETFET

-2005 AQTAEWN
+2005 PHTAEWN

-2084 AFRDWIWKDAR
+2084 AFRDWIWKDAS

-2210 DFAPDRRKKF
+2210 DFEPARRKKF

-2245 AERQERLLQREI
+2245 AERQQRLLQQEI

-2312 RLFVDESQSYKNLF
+2312 RLFVDESQAYKNLF

-2489 GMVDPSE
+2489 GIVDPSV

-2521 DDPGSK
+2521 DEPGSK

-2610 LMGSTQKMG
+2610 LLGSTQKMG
-2619 AGTNAQDRL
+2619 AGTNCQDRL
-2628 IALHHLDVGWR
+2628 VALHHLDVGWR

-2761 EQCKSVIQRL
+2761 EQCRSVIQRL
-2771 EMDIQ
+2771 ETDIQ

-2793 GSRVFDD
+2793 GSRTFDD

-2821 HVGSYRGFEMELSFS
+2821 HVGTYRGFEMELSFS
-2836 PIQNAFEMSL
+2836 PS
-2846 KGAISHRVTLG
+2846 RTLL
-2857 TDARGN
+2857 RC
-2863 LIRMDNT
+2863 
-2870 LAAIPDQLT
+2870 P
-2879 HTKEQLSNVEYQMEA
+2879 
-2894 AKAELG
+2894 
-2900 KPFPQAEELT
+2900 
-2910 QKSSRLAELDAQL
+2910 
-2923 NMADSGTVSQ
+2923 
-2933 EQEKPKA
+2933 
-2940 LDEIIAQATAAAA
+2940 
-2953 QENSQRR
+2953 
-2960 QNPQVKRET
+2960 
-2969 ER
+2969 

>member
-1 MPTNVARYARLAEE
+1 MPTNVTRYARLAEE

-73 RGAKGIALIDSSGDT
+73 RGAKGIALIDSTGDT

-98 DTGGSERSRSPN
+98 DTGSSERSRSPN
-110 LWTYRPEHEQAVSAD
+110 LWSYRPEHEQAVSSD

-134 TGDFAEQLEQIVYVQ
+134 TGDFAEQLEQIAYNKA
-149 VTNYFLAHQQ
+149 TEYFLAHQQ
-159 DILGIVDGSGL
+159 DILGIVDGSAL

-181 FINAAAVSVNYTL
+181 FINATAVSVNYTL
-194 FARCGLAETSRFA
+194 FARCGLAERDHFA
-207 PEDFA
+207 PEDFS

-221 AVSALGS
+221 TVSALGS

-292 DAQTVPAGAPS
+292 DAQAVPAGASS

-309 DPVGAAVSP
+309 DPVRAAVP
-318 SGGDRGDGEPAIGA
+318 PPEGDRGDGEPAIGA
-332 DDAPAGEGGRGD
+332 DDAPAGGNRRRD

-356 GSDEQPESPG
+356 GPDKQPESPG
-366 GRSDPD
+366 GRSDSE

-395 EAEQIESIAEAE
+395 EAEQIESITEAE
-407 RAEPAPSAFS
+407 RAEPALSAFS

-449 TPEIA
+449 TGEIA
-454 AVLQQLYHG
+454 ANLQQLYHG

-490 RSAQVISWSAAA
+490 RSAQVISWVVAA
-502 ERIGQLLETGQF
+502 ERIGQLLEAGQF

-525 YERRLLAEQFWNL
+525 YERKLLAEQLWNL

-559 ERGFPE
+559 ERGFPD
-565 QTAWIAEH
+565 QTAWIAEQ

-595 KDRWL
+595 EDRWL
-600 LRFHYHKLDEL
+600 LRFHYHKLDEIMQSL
-611 LQNLQDLDLPRR
+611 RDLDLPRR
-623 TFSAEQMEVPSSS
+623 TFSTEQMEVPSSS

-647 LSSGSG
+647 LASGSG
-653 VSGGKGRIF
+653 VSGGKSRIF
-662 AFFQEG
+662 AFFQES
-668 HTDKEKANF
+668 HTEKEKADF
-677 LKHEHGIGGRSH
+677 LKHEHGIGGHTH

-710 QDCPDISLSWEKVSR
+710 LDCPDISLSWEKVSR

-745 DKIQEEKALAESVPE
+745 DKIQEEKALAESEPE

-769 PGTNGEPGEI
+769 LGGNGKPGE
-779 VAYTDAEQFVQDIRE
+779 VVEYTDAEQFIQDIRE
-794 ETYYGAPITVVLY
+794 ETYYGAPITVALY

-819 LKELDPPPKGLRV
+819 LKELDPPPKGFRV
-832 EDAPVLENDLD
+832 EDAPV
-843 AIAPGE
+843 
-849 GDTVEDRQP
+849 
-858 DASIW
+858 
-863 PYNGVKGRHPDDIV
+863 
-877 LYQMGDF
+877 M
-884 FEIYGEDA
+884 
-892 KVVAPELGLQLVSR
+892 
-906 TIPTGGRVEMCGFPA
+906 
-921 NRLEQ
+921 
-926 VVEQLRDKHDVTVS
+926 
-940 AAMEGNVQRREY
+940 
-952 SLLSI
+952 
-957 DHEAEQAINAREAE
+957 EQAIHTQEQTQDTQRM
-971 FGADGTRVFRDAEA
+971 
-985 ETAPRYEVVVY
+985 APRYEVVVY

-1009 QTLREAEEAAE
+1009 HTLREAEEAAE

-1059 HAQVNEL
+1059 QAQVNEL
-1066 TQSNDLQVEMEAW
+1066 TQSNDLQIEMEAW
-1079 QAQQASEK
+1079 QAQQTGEK

-1094 TEQEQTIVRAMETA
+1094 
-1108 GFLFDPQGANPGL
+1108 
-1121 NENLVFTAGE
+1121 
-1131 SGYPVTFQNWEQAYA
+1131 
-1146 WIDAA
+1146 
-1151 ELRDTPGLRE
+1151 
-1161 QVQQI
+1161 
-1166 LHPAAKDAVLSD
+1166 SD
-1178 EEFARDY
+1178 EEFARYY
-1185 LVPGETTFEMNG
+1185 LVPGETSFQMNG

-1223 GFPIFRVEPISAI
+1223 GFPIFRVEPIAAI

-1242 QQEIQPQQPNSF
+1242 QQEIQPQLPNAF

-1274 YSTFGEAMTAYRSLP
+1274 YNTFEEAMAAYRSLP

-1322 RDYERVDGWQNPE
+1322 RDYERVDGWQNLE

-1353 ATPAENYVITND
+1353 ATPAKNYVISD
-1365 NLGTGGQKEKFWRNI
+1365 DHLGEGGPKAKFQANIRAIQLLQELESTGQQ
-1380 KAIATLKQIE
+1380 ATAKQQE
-1390 REERHATPEEQHLL
+1390 VL
-1404 SQYVGWGG
+1404 SRYVGWGG
-1412 LADAFDQ
+1412 LADAFDPS
-1419 GKSAWATEYSELKE
+1419 KDSWSKEYTTLKNLLSE
-1433 LLTPEEYA
+1433 EEYA
-1441 AARSSTL
+1441 AARCSTL

-1483 NFFGVLPEEMKNS
+1483 NFFGMLPEEMKNS

-1507 GRIARQLYPNA
+1507 GRIARQLYPRA

-1531 DFYDLAIGNVPF
+1531 DFFDLAIGNVPF

-1667 GKNSSVSTAHG
+1667 GRNSSVSTAHG

-1688 RSLGELLQEAVQH
+1688 HSLGDLLQEAVRH

-1803 TAKFGLINTRA
+1803 TAKYGLINARA

-1857 ITSVDTPAEALAVSI
+1857 VTSVDTPAEALAVSI

-1883 AQLLGT
+1883 AQLLGS
-1889 PDQYDDLISS
+1889 PDQYDDLLSS

-1935 KMARMA
+1935 KVAQLA

-1947 YSMNVSAL
+1947 YSVNVSAL
-1955 EKAKPKDLDASEI
+1955 EKAQPKDLDASEI

-1973 ATWLDKTY
+1973 ATWLDKSY
-1981 VQQFMVETFDT
+1981 IQQFMMETFET

-2005 AQTAEWN
+2005 PHTAEWN

-2084 AFRDWIWKDAR
+2084 AFRDWIWKDAS

-2210 DFAPDRRKKF
+2210 DFEPARRKKF

-2245 AERQERLLQREI
+2245 AERQERLLQQEI

-2312 RLFVDESQSYKNLF
+2312 RLFVDESQAYKNLF

-2412 IELAPEGTGYRARTR
+2412 IELAPEGIGYRARTR

-2458 DARFETVVVQPS
+2458 DAKFETVVVQPS
-2470 SVQKEMVT
+2470 PVQQEMVS

-2489 GMVDPSE
+2489 GIVDPSE

-2527 VNACVEKVLA
+2527 VNACVGNVLK

-2574 IAQGVPEKEI
+2574 IFQGVPEKEI

-2619 AGTNAQDRL
+2619 AGTNCQDRL
-2628 IALHHLDVGWR
+2628 VALHHLDVGWR

-2653 GNQNKEVQIY
+2653 GNRNKEVQIY

-2673 YIWQTL
+2673 YLWQTL

-2708 YAEVKALCAGNP
+2708 YAEVKSLCAGNP
-2720 LIKEKMDLDIEVSR
+2720 LIKEKMVR
-2734 LKVLKADHQSKQYR
+2734 
-2748 LEDQILKVFPAQI
+2748 P
-2761 EQCKSVIQRL
+2761 
-2771 EMDIQ
+2771 
-2776 TVQAHPLPKE
+2776 
-2786 GFVGIQV
+2786 
-2793 GSRVFDD
+2793 
-2800 KQLAGAAILAACKAC
+2800 
-2815 KTMEAI
+2815 
-2821 HVGSYRGFEMELSFS
+2821 
-2836 PIQNAFEMSL
+2836 
-2846 KGAISHRVTLG
+2846 
-2857 TDARGN
+2857 
-2863 LIRMDNT
+2863 
-2870 LAAIPDQLT
+2870 
-2879 HTKEQLSNVEYQMEA
+2879 
-2894 AKAELG
+2894 
-2900 KPFPQAEELT
+2900 
-2910 QKSSRLAELDAQL
+2910 
-2923 NMADSGTVSQ
+2923 
-2933 EQEKPKA
+2933 
-2940 LDEIIAQATAAAA
+2940 
-2953 QENSQRR
+2953 
-2960 QNPQVKRET
+2960 
-2969 ER
+2969 

>member
-64 NQYMGRYIR
+64 NRYMGRYIR

-194 FARCGLAETSRFA
+194 FARCGLAEASRFA

-243 TIKRYDRAQQAER
+243 TIKRYDREQQAER

-276 PGTVPAGDEAP
+276 PGTVPAGDPAL

-292 DAQTVPAGAPS
+292 DAQAVPAGASS

-309 DPVGAAVSP
+309 DPVGAAVP
-318 SGGDRGDGEPAIGA
+318 PPEGDRGDSEPAIGA
-332 DDAPAGEGGRGD
+332 DDAPAGADGRGD

-356 GSDEQPESPG
+356 GSDERPEGPG
-366 GRSDPD
+366 GRSDSK

-407 RAEPAPSAFS
+407 RAEPALSAFS

-424 HVLRLGGNTD
+424 HVLRLGGNTV
-434 RQRERIVAAFEKQKS
+434 RQRERIVAAFEKQK
-449 TPEIA
+449 PAEEIA
-454 AVLQQLYHG
+454 AYLQQLYHG

-490 RSAQVISWSAAA
+490 RSAQVISWVAAA
-502 ERIGQLLETGQF
+502 ERIGQLLEAGQF

-525 YERRLLAEQFWNL
+525 YERSLLAEQLWNL

-559 ERGFPE
+559 ARGFPE
-565 QTAWIAEH
+565 QTAWIAEQ

-582 LAAEFQQFHHDYK
+582 LAAEFQQFHHDYQQ
-595 KDRWL
+595 DRHL
-600 LRFHYHKLDEL
+600 LRFHYHKLDEIMQSL
-611 LQNLQDLDLPRR
+611 RDLELPRR
-623 TFSAEQMEVPSSS
+623 TFSTENMEIPSSS

-647 LSSGSG
+647 LASGSG

-662 AFFQEG
+662 AFFQEA
-668 HTDKEKANF
+668 HTEKEKADF
-677 LKHEHGIGGRSH
+677 LKHEHGIGGHSH

-745 DKIQEEKALAESVPE
+745 DKIQAEKALAESVSE
-760 LETVGRIEY
+760 LATVGWIEY
-769 PGTNGEPGEI
+769 LGTNGEPGEI
-779 VAYTDAEQFVQDIRE
+779 VEYTDAEQFVQDIQE

-807 RDEHGQTIPQDF
+807 RDEHGQTIPQAF
-819 LKELDPPPKGLRV
+819 LKELDPPPKGFRV
-832 EDAPVLENDLD
+832 EDAPVMDH
-843 AIAPGE
+843 AIH
-849 GDTVEDRQP
+849 TQ
-858 DASIW
+858 
-863 PYNGVKGRHPDDIV
+863 
-877 LYQMGDF
+877 
-884 FEIYGEDA
+884 
-892 KVVAPELGLQLVSR
+892 
-906 TIPTGGRVEMCGFPA
+906 
-921 NRLEQ
+921 EQ
-926 VVEQLRDKHDVTVS
+926 TQD
-940 AAMEGNVQRREY
+940 M
-952 SLLSI
+952 
-957 DHEAEQAINAREAE
+957 
-971 FGADGTRVFRDAEA
+971 
-985 ETAPRYEVVVY
+985 APRYEVVVY

-1009 QTLREAEEAAE
+1009 HTLREAEEAAQ

-1066 TQSNDLQVEMEAW
+1066 TQSNDLQIEMEAW
-1079 QAQQASEK
+1079 EFQQTGEK
-1087 QDVVDAL
+1087 QDVVD
-1094 TEQEQTIVRAMETA
+1094 T
-1108 GFLFDPQGANPGL
+1108 
-1121 NENLVFTAGE
+1121 
-1131 SGYPVTFQNWEQAYA
+1131 
-1146 WIDAA
+1146 
-1151 ELRDTPGLRE
+1151 
-1161 QVQQI
+1161 
-1166 LHPAAKDAVLSD
+1166 LSD

-1210 TVNLQDITFVQAV
+1210 TVNLQDISFIQAV

-1274 YSTFGEAMTAYRSLP
+1274 YSTFVEAMAAYRSLP
-1289 TDRVK
+1289 TDQVK

-1335 ILELVDKIDAAL
+1335 ILELVWKIDAAL

-1353 ATPAENYVITND
+1353 ATPAENYVITD
-1365 NLGTGGQKEKFWRNI
+1365 DHLGEGGPKAKFQANIRAIQLLRELESTGQ
-1380 KAIATLKQIE
+1380 Q
-1390 REERHATPEEQHLL
+1390 ATPEQQEVL
-1404 SQYVGWGG
+1404 SRYVGWGG
-1412 LADAFDQ
+1412 LADAFDPD
-1419 GKSAWATEYSELKE
+1419 KESWSKEYAQLKE

-1483 NFFGVLPEEMKNS
+1483 NFFGVLPEEMRNS

-1507 GRIARQLYPNA
+1507 GRIARRLYPNA
-1518 NITIAGFETTDRR
+1518 SITIAGFETTDRR
-1531 DFYDLAIGNVPF
+1531 DFFDLAIGNVPF

-1688 RSLGELLQEAVQH
+1688 RSLGDLLQEAVQH

-1716 SAPLQ
+1716 SAPVQ

-1749 MVQPDLNATAK
+1749 MVLPGLNSTAR

-1803 TAKFGLINTRA
+1803 TAKYGLINARA

-1857 ITSVDTPAEALAVSI
+1857 VTSVDTPAEALAVSI

-1889 PDQYDDLISS
+1889 PDQYEDLISS

-1935 KMARMA
+1935 KMAQLA

-1947 YSMNVSAL
+1947 YSVNVSAL
-1955 EKAKPKDLDASEI
+1955 EKAQPKDLDASEI

-1973 ATWLDKTY
+1973 ATWLDKSY
-1981 VQQFMVETFDT
+1981 IQQFMMETFET

-2005 AQTAEWN
+2005 PHTAEWN

-2084 AFRDWIWKDAR
+2084 AFRDWIWKDAS

-2245 AERQERLLQREI
+2245 AERQQRLLQQEI

-2312 RLFVDESQSYKNLF
+2312 RLFVDESQAYKNLF

-2470 SVQKEMVT
+2470 SVQKEMVA

-2489 GMVDPSE
+2489 GIVDPSV

-2521 DDPGSK
+2521 DEPGSK

-2619 AGTNAQDRL
+2619 AGTNCQDRL
-2628 IALHHLDVGWR
+2628 VALHHLDVGWR

-2653 GNQNKEVQIY
+2653 GNRNKEVQIY

-2771 EMDIQ
+2771 ETDIQ

-2793 GSRVFDD
+2793 GSRTFDD

-2821 HVGSYRGFEMELSFS
+2821 HVGTYRGFEMELSFS

-2870 LAAIPDQLT
+2870 LAAIPDRLT

-2933 EQEKPKA
+2933 EQEKPKT

-2953 QENSQRR
+2953 QENAQRH
-2960 QNPQVKRET
+2960 QNPQVKREA

>member
-1 MPTNVARYARLAEE
+1 MPTNVTRYARLAEE

-110 LWTYRPEHEQAVSAD
+110 LWSYRPEHEQAVSSD

-134 TGDFAEQLEQIVYVQ
+134 TGDFAEQLEQISYNKA
-149 VTNYFLAHQQ
+149 TEYFLAHQQ
-159 DILGIVDGSGL
+159 DILGIVDGSAL

-181 FINAAAVSVNYTL
+181 FINATAVSVNYTL
-194 FARCGLAETSRFA
+194 FARCGLAERDHFA
-207 PEDFA
+207 PEDFS

-221 AVSALGS
+221 TVSALGS
-228 AVSQIS
+228 AVSEIS

-243 TIKRYDRAQQAER
+243 TIKRYDREQQAER

-276 PGTVPAGDEAP
+276 PGTVPAGDPAP

-292 DAQTVPAGAPS
+292 DAQAVPAGASS

-309 DPVGAAVSP
+309 DPVGAAVP
-318 SGGDRGDGEPAIGA
+318 PPEGDRGDGEPAIGA
-332 DDAPAGEGGRGD
+332 DDAPAGADGRGD

-356 GSDEQPESPG
+356 GSDERPEGPG
-366 GRSDPD
+366 GRSDSE

-407 RAEPAPSAFS
+407 RAEPALSAFS
-417 FTQEEID
+417 FTQDEID
-424 HVLRLGGNTD
+424 HVLRLGGNTV
-434 RQRERIVAAFEKQKS
+434 RQRERIVSAFEKQKP
-449 TPEIA
+449 TEEIA
-454 AVLQQLYHG
+454 AYLQQLYHG

-525 YERRLLAEQFWNL
+525 YERKLLAEQLWNL

-565 QTAWIAEH
+565 QTAWIAEQ

-582 LAAEFQQFHHDYK
+582 LAAEYQQFHHDYQE
-595 KDRWL
+595 DRWL
-600 LRFHYHKLDEL
+600 LRFHYHKLDEIMQSL
-611 LQNLQDLDLPRR
+611 RDLDLPRR
-623 TFSAEQMEVPSSS
+623 TFSAEQMEVPSSL

-647 LSSGSG
+647 LASGSG

-662 AFFQEG
+662 AFFQES
-668 HTDKEKANF
+668 HTEKEKADF
-677 LKHEHGIGGRSH
+677 LKHEHGIGGHSH

-710 QDCPDISLSWEKVSR
+710 LDCPDISLSWEKVSR
-725 RITDLIRKGRYL
+725 RISDLIRKGRYL

-769 PGTNGEPGEI
+769 LGTNGEPGE
-779 VAYTDAEQFVQDIRE
+779 VVEYTDAEQFIQDIQE

-807 RDEHGQTIPQDF
+807 QDAQGHTIPQDF
-819 LKELDPPPKGLRV
+819 LSELDPPPKGFRV
-832 EDAPVLENDLD
+832 EDAPVLTNDLEE
-843 AIAPGE
+843 IMPE
-849 GDTVEDRQP
+849 EEHTVKDRQP
-858 DASIW
+858 EPSVWA
-863 PYNGVKGRHPDDIV
+863 YNGVKERHPDDIV

-892 KVVAPELGLQLVSR
+892 KVAAPELGLQLVSR
-906 TIPTGGRVEMCGFPA
+906 TIPTGGRVEMCGFPVS
-921 NRLEQ
+921 RLEQ

-940 AAMEGNVQRREY
+940 ATMEGSTQRREY

-957 DHEAEQAINAREAE
+957 DHEAEQSIDAQEAE
-971 FGADGTRVFRDAEA
+971 FGADGTRVFRDAET

-1009 QTLREAEEAAE
+1009 HTLREAEEAAQ

-1033 YDGAAVYDLTD
+1033 YDGAAVYDLVD

-1066 TQSNDLQVEMEAW
+1066 TQSNDLQIEMEAW
-1079 QAQQASEK
+1079 QAQQTGEK
-1087 QDVVDAL
+1087 QDVVDA
-1094 TEQEQTIVRAMETA
+1094 
-1108 GFLFDPQGANPGL
+1108 
-1121 NENLVFTAGE
+1121 
-1131 SGYPVTFQNWEQAYA
+1131 
-1146 WIDAA
+1146 
-1151 ELRDTPGLRE
+1151 
-1161 QVQQI
+1161 
-1166 LHPAAKDAVLSD
+1166 LSD

-1185 LVPGETTFEMNG
+1185 LVPGETTFQMNG

-1254 IDHYYVVE
+1254 IDFFYVVE

-1274 YSTFGEAMTAYRSLP
+1274 YSTFEEAMAAYRSLP

-1335 ILELVDKIDAAL
+1335 ILGLVGKIAAAL

-1353 ATPAENYVITND
+1353 ATPAENYVITD
-1365 NLGTGGQKEKFWRNI
+1365 DHLGEGGPKAKFQANIRAIQLLQELESTGQR
-1380 KAIATLKQIE
+1380 
-1390 REERHATPEEQHLL
+1390 ATPEQQEVL
-1404 SQYVGWGG
+1404 SRYVGWGG
-1412 LADAFDQ
+1412 LADAFDPS
-1419 GKSAWATEYSELKE
+1419 KDSWSKEYTTLKNLLSE
-1433 LLTPEEYA
+1433 EEYA

-1483 NFFGVLPEEMKNS
+1483 NFFGMLPEAMRNS

-1531 DFYDLAIGNVPF
+1531 DFFDLAIGNVPF

-1653 AINSYFLDHPEMVL
+1653 SINSYFLDHPEMVL

-1688 RSLGELLQEAVQH
+1688 RSLGDLLQEAVQH

-1788 ISDKQ
+1788 ISGKQ

-1857 ITSVDTPAEALAVSI
+1857 VTSVDTPAEALAVSI

-1889 PDQYDDLISS
+1889 PDQYEDLLSS

-1935 KMARMA
+1935 KVARMA

-1955 EKAKPKDLDASEI
+1955 EKAQPKDLEASEI

-1973 ATWLDKTY
+1973 ATWLDKSY
-1981 VQQFMVETFDT
+1981 IQQFMVETFDT

-2053 DTIQDADGKEKR
+2053 DTVQDADGKEKR

-2084 AFRDWIWKDAR
+2084 AFRDWIWKDAS

-2245 AERQERLLQREI
+2245 AERQQRLLQQEI

-2293 LNNTER
+2293 LNNTDR

-2312 RLFVDESQSYKNLF
+2312 RLFVDESQSYKN
-2326 LYTKMR
+2326 
-2332 NIAGL
+2332 
-2337 STSEA
+2337 
-2342 QRSSD
+2342 
-2347 MFMKCRYLDEITG
+2347 
-2360 GRGVVF
+2360 
-2366 ASGTPVSNS
+2366 
-2375 MTELYTLMRYLQY
+2375 
-2388 NTLQQKG
+2388 
-2395 LSHFDAWAS
+2395 
-2404 TFGETVTA
+2404 
-2412 IELAPEGTGYRARTR
+2412 RAKR
-2427 FAKFFNLPELM
+2427 
-2438 SMFKE
+2438 
-2443 VADIKTS
+2443 
-2450 DQLHLPVP
+2450 
-2458 DARFETVVVQPS
+2458 
-2470 SVQKEMVT
+2470 
-2478 ALSDRAAKVHS
+2478 
-2489 GMVDPSE
+2489 
-2496 DNMLRITSDGRK
+2496 
-2508 IGLDQRL
+2508 
-2515 MNPMLP
+2515 
-2521 DDPGSK
+2521 
-2527 VNACVEKVLA
+2527 
-2537 IWKDGQADRLTQMIF
+2537 
-2552 CDMSTPKGDGSF
+2552 
-2564 NVYDDIRSKL
+2564 
-2574 IAQGVPEKEI
+2574 
-2584 AFIHTANTDAKKKE
+2584 
-2598 LFAKVRSGQVRI
+2598 
-2610 LMGSTQKMG
+2610 
-2619 AGTNAQDRL
+2619 
-2628 IALHHLDVGWR
+2628 
-2639 PSDMTQRNGRIIRQ
+2639 
-2653 GNQNKEVQIY
+2653 
-2663 QYVTEGTFDA
+2663 
-2673 YIWQTL
+2673 
-2679 ENKQKFISQIM
+2679 
-2690 TSKSPV
+2690 
-2696 RACEDVDEQALS
+2696 
-2708 YAEVKALCAGNP
+2708 CA
-2720 LIKEKMDLDIEVSR
+2720 
-2734 LKVLKADHQSKQYR
+2734 
-2748 LEDQILKVFPAQI
+2748 
-2761 EQCKSVIQRL
+2761 
-2771 EMDIQ
+2771 
-2776 TVQAHPLPKE
+2776 
-2786 GFVGIQV
+2786 
-2793 GSRVFDD
+2793 
-2800 KQLAGAAILAACKAC
+2800 
-2815 KTMEAI
+2815 
-2821 HVGSYRGFEMELSFS
+2821 
-2836 PIQNAFEMSL
+2836 
-2846 KGAISHRVTLG
+2846 
-2857 TDARGN
+2857 
-2863 LIRMDNT
+2863 
-2870 LAAIPDQLT
+2870 
-2879 HTKEQLSNVEYQMEA
+2879 
-2894 AKAELG
+2894 
-2900 KPFPQAEELT
+2900 
-2910 QKSSRLAELDAQL
+2910 
-2923 NMADSGTVSQ
+2923 
-2933 EQEKPKA
+2933 
-2940 LDEIIAQATAAAA
+2940 
-2953 QENSQRR
+2953 
-2960 QNPQVKRET
+2960 
-2969 ER
+2969 